1 MRNSRL
7 TPRTNTFMRK
17 AMGITS
23 KVMIFGILL
32 SLFLFACVG
41 VNTLAEVA
49 EAATLGYRTGSVI
62 EADYYSS
69 TNNLTKHGGIADG
82 VGVNFT
88 ELPSATSDQQYVLN
102 KGDTDNG
109 DGAVDDGWSS
119 TSSGTDYTIGWYVSL
134 TDAAYYKMLAGK
146 VSSTSTVVS
155 AQEWNHNVI
164 KVSFHHNNDNGVA
177 SDTRADSDS
186 KTYSS
191 SRGMWGTFVNTGDV
205 SITGWRR
212 QEGIYSFYTQLYV
225 DVASGAA
232 LKVELMDDYGIS
244 VKFKSESSDGD
255 APELDNA
262 LGPYIN
268 VRDSGDGLSSVK
280 VTDPS
285 GKVCTFMPA
294 SRNADGH
301 YKVENQTEFDNIA
314 ISKSTGLAP
323 EFYAQTSSTA
333 GDYIGGVPNHSKNF
347 RFYAT
352 QTGTYTLVLT
362 DLCGEQTT
370 VTHTVSAGDLNL
382 VSTETGETHTI
393 AGAINVAG
401 QNLIVPSSVADEFN
415 NEGFEIGGWTATNN
429 ATIVANGLAAIY
441 QANVIGDVTLTANWQ
456 KILFK
461 LRYHNNLASD
471 STVIRYADRDNVSE
485 AAIIDSADY
494 LLFAQG
500 SVPMAPWSGFVK
512 PGYYLAGWSTSS
524 GENNVKEY
532 GVQDVLDISSY
543 ENTSAPI
550 DLYAVWKP
558 LSFTVTYN
566 GNGSTVGTME
576 TATVEYGDTI
586 NIPAQNRV
594 YKQDSAFSNW
604 TFSVTGSTYSA
615 ATNLA
620 LSSADKTAIFN
631 ALTSA
636 QNNVVEPVAPNF
648 TLTAN
653 WSALSL
659 EFGINWDA
667 NGSQWGSE
675 ANPYVIR
682 NQTQFDTFKGIVNG
696 TTSTIKGSITGST
709 YASITNPVATE
720 KTYAGAY
727 FLLDANVS
735 SSTMIGSDSLLF
747 AGNFNGNGKT
757 ITFTYSNSSKNYVG
771 IFAHTAQTATIRNLN
786 VSATVVG
793 AYQVGAIVGR
803 NEGAVS
809 NCTVTGTVKGS
820 QNTGGIVGYNTT
832 GIIDNCVNRATLSVN
847 STSTNGYNVG
857 GIAGINTKGTITNS
871 TNYGSISGNHE
882 IGGIVGK
889 NESAISSN
897 TNQGNVTGNTVNVG
911 GIAGYN
917 IAAIS
922 DCIVTGVTVKA
933 TTDYAGGIAGFSN
946 AAITNCTVSSTTV
959 TGNYR
964 IGGIAG
970 QADGAVAN
978 CHVQGG
984 SVTGNNEYIGG
995 VVGYS
1000 RNIISG
1006 SSNTAPVKG
1015 TNYVGGITG
1024 YNNEDTGIA
1033 GTATVVNCY
1042 NGGSVTGSGTV
1053 GGVVGWNKGIIQYA
1067 ANKGAVSGSSST
1079 GGIVGNYESG
1089 TIEYVFDF
1097 TARSIVGANHASVV
1111 IKGWTFVTSAKTS
1124 NTNDKDGHYVV
1135 LLNNIAGTNFANVKP
1150 MIGEDKGLDWM
1161 DITTV
1166 NFNGFYVDNI
1176 DTRDNYLTILAEGS
1190 AVTPSRRVDEIDAE
1204 SGLYETTLE
1213 FHNLPNVANALV
1225 KDLTIS
1231 FVALEFG
1238 IDWDKSVNGTVQWG
1252 TESNPYIIRSQTHL
1266 DNLAKIVG
1274 GTLTASSS
1282 MVDSTYASITN
1293 PVATTI
1299 TYAGAYFLLE
1309 ANISFASI
1317 IGSEAT
1323 PFAGNFNGNNK
1334 TITFSYNA
1342 STTSY
1347 IGVFGFVTVGGVVR
1361 NLNVSANI
1369 VGYHRVGGIVAHNDG
1384 TITNCTVSGN
1394 ITAKDRTGGIAGYNR
1409 GTIQGCSSS
1418 ATVSGNDYTGGI
1430 VGMNT
1435 NDATVEVGIV
1445 ENCYNTGSVNGAGT
1459 IGGIVGDNMA
1469 VVRYCVNNGS
1479 VSGSSYTGGVVGRNK
1494 TNKNDGTVN
1503 YVFDIKS
1510 GHQGVGGNSVGN
1522 VAKAW
1527 TIVTSDKT
1535 GKADTGYF
1543 IVNKL
1548 GVTIKP
1554 MSADG
1559 RGDDW
1564 SAITTNDF
1572 TGFYFDGLSSQ
1583 QDKYLSLVTN
1593 GGAYVAPSNTIS
1605 NNGQLEIEYQNLS
1618 EIAGDIVMSWVV
1630 LEFGIDLTSNAQW
1643 GSVDNPYLISST
1655 THLDNLSK
1663 IIAGTMNAIGS
1674 VNNVGVYNQTNPA
1687 AQDTTYV
1694 GSYFRLDINLSY
1706 STIIGSQSKVFAG
1719 NFDGNGKT
1727 ITFTYSNS
1735 SANYIGLF
1743 ANIGAGGN
1751 IHHLNVSANIVGS
1764 YRVGG
1769 IAGENAGTISYC
1781 TVSGTVTGSQNA
1793 GGIVGYNTT
1802 GVIDNCTNN
1811 AQVTVVSNSN
1821 YKNNIGGI
1829 AGLNQNGT
1837 IQNCTNNATVNGSTQ
1852 IGGIVG
1858 KNESII
1864 KSSTNT
1870 AAVSGS
1876 EYIGGIAGEN
1886 KVTIQDCHVSIGSAT
1901 ISGTGNYVGGITSK
1915 NDGIVS
1921 DCTFSG
1927 KVSGTYRVSGI
1938 VAENTGT
1945 ITGCDV
1951 ISGTISGLQFTA
1963 GIAGY
1968 NDEGTIVD
1976 CTNAATI
1983 SGTYYVGGIAGNN
1996 TILENST
2003 TGVVER
2009 FGTILRCS
2017 NTGSVTGSNN
2027 YVGGIVGVSEG
2038 TISGCSNT
2046 GTVKGVDYIGGITG
2060 KNDGKNKDDSNVG
2073 YLTNCYN
2080 SGAISGSGAV
2090 AGIAGENVTKGLV
2103 QYCYNSG
2110 AVTVSSGGANSN
2122 IGSIVGNNNY
2132 GENRYVFNAYDGRAI
2147 IGGNHSSTA
2156 IIGWTFTTNETK
2168 AGKGTANDGYYVINK
2183 LGVEILP
2190 TSEDGRATDWSA
2202 ITTTDFTG
2210 FYIGGLTLT
2219 NGQYLSL
2226 LAGDTFATPS
2236 DALTTPNVS
2245 TGDLEID
2252 YVEYSNVGFFSKDI
2266 IMTIDELRSENYGTD
2281 EIVKTFDGR
2290 ELADFGMVGLANGY
2304 SVGDPVIVSSHSDT
2318 INATAENDP
2327 VRVLAQAKA
2336 SGCEAVLGVKLYSV
2350 TINQLSLN
2358 SENAVILYQGKTS
2371 GANKV
2376 SVDINGTSTSVYDVT
2391 KGGIIDY
2398 NQASVDGGIFYL
2410 AVKIGEEY
2418 NLLYS
2423 FTYNPDSLTTM
2434 TITKLV
2440 ALDNGAV
2447 TAEGSSDYD
2456 TTDKMGEGTIKFS
2469 GIGSGNYT
2477 GEHITN
2483 YILIGT
2489 DFGRLSTADPT
2500 DPWGSE
2506 ANPYVIS
2513 DWTHLIRLSD
2523 IVNGVSEPI
2532 DSVLGYGIANNVMA
2546 EDIFFT
2552 SFEDSGDIIS
2562 CYFLIQGNIEKPTG
2576 IDGIVFR
2583 PIGGEY
2589 LTNAKLDV
2597 NNNPVYISYFGGIVD
2612 GKYQSQSSVIDLGNL
2627 LENYTGDYSGLFGL
2641 VKGTEKAS
2649 AIIKNIKVNATTIN
2663 GNNFVGSLVGKA
2675 EEYVLID
2682 YSDAGTEYVNTANVN
2697 GNNYVGGFVG
2707 YVGLSVRMLG
2717 AFDNSGQVTAEGNY
2731 IGGIIGQLVA
2741 GAGTKATG
2749 SNTYNFGAELSL
2761 VNSGKVMALVNE
2773 ANKGNYVGG
2782 IIGGTIE
2789 NTGDYSALETIIN
2802 IDIMQNF
2809 ASVAGT
2815 NYVGGLI
2822 GEVSPSVALH
2832 IRNALNNNGL
2842 SAGGDDWTH
2851 NGSLTSNGDSTISAT
2866 ADAVGG
2872 LVGKLSLMGHQL
2884 VGVFNTMPVIGGG
2897 QNVGG
2902 LVGVMDGGTITNSF
2916 VSIPGTDVVTSS
2928 TNLVSGGSNVGG
2940 LVGMINTGTLTDNFV
2955 QGFNYGTVSA
2965 TRGGVVGV
2973 AQAVANINNSWALYI
2988 TGTKDSVTYRTAS
3001 SNSYGKY
3008 VLTYSASTATIGEM
3022 LVYAGLID
3030 NSTIAGNSD
3039 YIEASSNTVIMEKGK
3054 VSFGLALPA
3063 VGDQGDADS
3072 KDQLTFYDGS
3082 GYETPF
3088 PNAFDGAANDST
3100 DDAKMLYVRL
3110 SKDSTSSLIIAAT
3123 RVNFGTVAN
3132 YESTT
3137 AWENAYFNI
3146 GEVGLY
3152 VADVTSATV
3161 VNSNYQPIYKIQYKY
3176 DLVSEYVYVSVEI
3189 TKSYGKESSVAP
3201 LVIASE
3207 DDWIKFANRVKG
3219 ADGETRTDFD
3229 GKTVKLA
3236 ADITV
3241 STMAGTTNGNDYFAG
3256 TFDGDGYTIKF
3267 DINAGYSA
3275 GYSLFPSARNAT
3287 FKNLTVTGEVQ
3298 NPGGNSAGFVGR
3310 AYGSLTFENCTNKVV
3325 FLKTVDGTFR
3335 ALTQAEKDGSYT
3347 GKRYRIDSGRNTKWS
3362 DDKYVRDDGGD
3373 YGFFSNGSG
3382 YSIAGF
3388 IGTTAVGS
3396 DTASGRV
3403 YTFIGCVNQ
3412 GHISVYDRVGD
3423 LSNSDVLNGTA
3434 SSSSYARNPETHGV
3448 GGFIGTVWNG
3458 NQKITYSDQDDGG
3471 DGEPYYEFTDVCS
3484 TTPVVK
3490 MESCRNAGNICGSY
3504 NVGGLIGYNGGSTEI
3519 MNCGNTGIVEAICEG
3534 KNVSEEQK
3542 VSLNSRSYMLTEK
3555 GYKHFRKGYIRRYA
3569 NAGGLVGLSTS
3580 RGHVDMYTS
3589 YNSGIIHGWGNNAG
3603 GLIGSDIEYTKK
3615 DRIKKDG
3622 SVISSSSI
3630 AQTKIYY
3637 CYNVGDVYS
3646 GADRYVILKGEGDDD
3661 GDSTKAYAYTRSASA
3676 DEYAQNANH
3685 WYMSIRYEK
3694 DVDKNAQREGGSF
3707 GAQVGGIIGATT
3719 NTSIGYCYNIGTI
3732 TCRGLA
3738 LYSHGTGLSL
3748 GYAYAENHA
3757 RAGGLVGFVDN
3768 GTFNVKYSYNVGD
3781 IRIEA
3786 RHYETGL
3793 FGLENIFTQLK
3804 NLQSIRPMYVAGIVG
3819 HDNAH
3824 STPSVT
3830 DCYSLMWQCHY
3841 LNHKNKWERYH
3852 IEGYN
3857 PVGQLIEDWKT
3868 DHLKFKM
3875 GNPLPVKDEYSSSG
3889 HIMPNVSYF
3898 TGITNSNGI
3907 VTMPDGTTYDAA
3919 DPAQLNLKDGNGNY
3933 YTKSYTVPAVHI
3945 LNHANAGG
3953 QSDIRTLTKSYSD
3966 IKAGGTSGWIYM
3978 PGCLPQLAVFAL
3990 DTQDGLAMTSVGYGR
4005 NSQGEFVQQPAGSEL
4020 NPYVIKDGI
4029 DLLGLSS
4036 LVSAGAYGAY
4046 YDTSNKYIEFANGTN
4061 NLSGAITESIQ
4072 MPQNAANYSPEH
4084 DDHGRISDYVYNGGS
4099 RGKSYHLYDR
4109 AANGLHNGQKTNANS
4124 NASQDSTVHATSFNG
4139 TSQNTESTISK
4150 GTNTYDLWAAQ
4161 HHGYNGSS
4169 YTAGVMF
4176 NNHNFNPIGYRGTIG
4191 SNDNATMAFKGNI
4204 SGLLPNGKQVQIYD
4218 LESRGGYITVSDGS
4232 KETYAG
4238 LFGLVQN
4245 ATISNIT
4252 VTGNITAYGSESGVT
4267 SQAGIVAKAY
4277 GNTTITGL
4285 QAGVE
4290 SDPDSPP
4297 IDDTLD
4303 VESVSG
4309 DNGYVGGIVGMADS
4323 GATGNRLIIT
4333 GCETVNAN
4341 ISSHVSSVGGIIGYT
4356 QGDDV
4361 SSFTDVVGCKVTKAT
4376 ISADGGKFVG
4386 GIVGNQGA
4394 NGALSVNNSQVGTYG
4409 KTGSNVVIQGVLG
4422 IGGIIAYADASATC
4436 TNSFTNCYVHSDVLI
4451 QRTAYDADD
4460 DGKDDKYDNDT
4471 RYGYGTA
4478 IGGIVGVITNN
4489 NNGYVTFSGI
4499 VSFQGTIDLDES
4511 NGEINISAE
4520 DAARNVGGVVGY
4532 MGTTARMEQCLVN
4545 IGGKIIDCGDNASN
4559 IGGFAGISKGV
4570 CLDGMFLVYPTL
4582 DTAGADNVGGFIG
4595 YNDGNTY
4602 ITRTAIVYTT
4612 YIDEGSWDA
4621 DGDGVIEREEIVP
4634 GSIGGQIVAN
4644 ENVGGFIGAN
4654 AEGMEL
4660 HLGTDEYAGTIY
4672 GTDED
4677 KANIVLGSTV
4687 DGKVNVGGML
4697 GYNGGKIF
4705 GEYCTVTNRGAV
4717 GGASGGTIE
4726 APVQYVGGVV
4736 GFIDNSGSMEIGSA
4750 TTIENNGQ
4758 VGNSEYKTSYQQYV
4772 GGIIG
4777 ASYGSINVNSTSLA
4791 NMGSV
4796 YGYQYVGGAIGMIG
4810 AGTITGTLNNGQPC
4824 TEHEFADIDSDSL
4837 CDTCRKIED
4846 DCTEHEF
4853 VDGDSD
4859 SDCDICGN
4867 PRGFTENESSVAI
4880 SSAYAEDSEALV
4892 AGDIIYLAELGGAS
4906 VIAVQSVGGVIGVVM
4921 QGATIDGTVMNNYGT
4936 VTADSDNSGASVD
4949 SINYVSNL
4957 GGVIGLHYGVIKSS
4971 SFSNFGNITAENF
4984 AGGAIGV
4991 SDGLIDGSEF
5001 INYAP
5006 ITFKGDTALGGSV
5019 GYITKGYKDYYPDVA
5034 SEYVDNKNKS
5044 AISGTYFSYEPQ
5056 SRQGYAEEKVVVQ
5069 ATGERPYG
5077 GGAVEGGL
5085 GGVFGI
5091 IDSTDITSSNWA
5103 GNTFFIN
5110 GDVYGGT
5117 FANGTDFT
5125 QENFTGTV
5133 SNVGGVVG
5141 VIDGAYVTIDNM
5153 LVYHSNVGGATN
5165 VGGIIGSNGS
5175 TNTTSGA
5182 TASIYNCYNVYGEVI
5197 AKSTSGIGYAGGI
5210 VGAYE
5215 GGAKTYA
5222 SYWIKEYANEHLQ
5235 NSNPD
5240 DIANTLD
5247 SASEWNLFLTY
5258 KDYVSNNDNATDG
5271 NVDPDIDTITDE
5283 MLAEAEVTS
5292 IEEYLALTGHLG
5304 NEYPTWND
5312 FFNANAQYVQNAN
5325 GDWGTYDEVTVRYNT
5340 GTEATGYY
5348 YIFAN
5353 DGEDFS
5359 NGSIEV
5365 DHTDSDNQLTSP
5377 YSDETLNFWLIIANS
5392 PKQIV
5397 KEHASD
5403 NVSTYAHSGKVI
5415 PGVIYST
5422 AYTANVNGFYL
5433 YVKSTEQIATQMY
5446 AEGEKMYISSNAE
5459 TAGNV
5464 MIFYKEYTSAED
5476 LEYNGFYR
5484 YATANR
5490 DLTFVE
5496 ESDKSSITSDNHV
5509 GGTNYLTLT
5518 GTDRAKYVNEGKV
5531 VGSYHTKAD
5540 IWTLD
5545 SNGNQVT
5552 LGTVDSTLD
5561 GAKDQ
5566 YKWKIKEKQVTV
5578 EFIGG
5583 QYDVNDEKYDG
5594 TYSHYATLEA
5604 SGIALDE
5611 ADAWKGWV
5619 AEVQT
5624 KVMNMIKIQV
5634 NYKDSI
5640 ITPDGNK
5647 MTVAY
5652 DTSIIGADGT
5662 SNPNH
5667 IAEDPG
5673 ADILIVA
5680 YSVGQLDG
5688 AVTGINTI
5696 DSGKLSESHFFKMVY
5711 RIYAKKAGTYEVSAV
5726 ASDPNHTTQT
5736 QGKTK
5741 IQIGRRDLDL
5751 DFTVSDGGSLK
5762 ESYVF
5767 DGGAEWRGVQMVT
5780 IENISPSD
5788 LANISAITEMFTVAF
5803 NLDSDNVKNTQQE
5816 PEFTYNSSTGTATL
5830 KFFASDVGAYNPVL
5844 NLTEGGVNDFAGSY
5858 RFTSNDGCGTISPS
5872 GDDGQTMWEASWT
5885 ITPYTITVGSVKV
5898 ESKTVVYNGQT
5909 HSVAYSAAD
5918 GGSVNDRETV
5928 GNETINIM
5936 VNITVGEGLAEAVNV
5951 GTYPVEVVQID
5962 GKKFTG
5968 RVDRNG
5974 SKATAENPIDNY
5986 TLEGSV
5992 QSDGN
5997 ISLTITPR
6005 EVKLLWN
6012 GTPQSSFVYTGD
6024 EQGLSASDVI
6034 LQMKNDDGQWVTVGS
6049 TSINGSTLSVAGL
6062 LEHKKPLGGT
6072 VSETLAFSI
6081 SDFTAINAGNYTA
6094 TITNRIASATGE
6106 NDAGQTLTSNYELD
6120 SVPAGHKYTISPSRI
6135 MVTYDSVTQSDKN
6148 NKVFDNTTTVLANLP
6163 GYTIT
6168 STNGGAVPGANAIKE
6183 VSKDYS
6189 RNGSL
6194 QRNVGTGYD
6203 FTVKYEL
6210 ASGFTSNYVL
6220 VDSNDNEISVG
6231 TTILSANAKITP
6243 KGITIILYTTNGTNT
6258 IFKVFD
6264 NDNIYATV
6272 DSSGNNT
6279 VSSTGNQFRPGRG
6292 ITVEGFLTS
6301 GVTVTAKFQ
6310 EMEDD
6315 RSDFG
6320 KYVNN
6325 VAIDNSGNYYMSSG
6339 HYKQI
6344 YIVLDNNGGG
6354 SQMNNYYI
6362 AEVTNRGGDVLV
6374 TGATDTTRAIRVP
6387 DSRAQDSVTE
6397 GKNVHIAIT
6406 PMAIKVNYANTVQS
6420 YANPDNTYNTDWE
6433 EVYCSNTKIP
6443 SSWGWD
6449 SDDLSV
6455 TIKNGWMYANGVSG
6469 AMKRYNQYTRI
6480 AGKSNSS
6487 NLGATL
6493 TSDKGYNFC
6502 LTLRNQP
6509 TLIIGYFVEKPDG
6522 YEIGTMAGLLIA
6534 TEYYKGNFNPDGSQ
6548 GYDYVQTTINVK
6560 DIDSSYD
6567 SWEELLADNPDFDIT
6582 TTDFYRDLQSQLT
6595 TATDPAWKEAVQSM
6609 IDSIELVYEAVGDQQ
6624 SPELQYVYWKAEEIV
6639 ETQEFK
6645 SFYLINNLDGILTAS
6660 DMEMINGAFGTNW
6673 GAGKSFLKNVIFA
6686 EEGSMVIFNG
6696 SVFDYIIDE
6705 NGAKQG
6711 FDGQFNGMGYI
6722 IDHLTIS
6729 HNVTGAG
6736 EHNIGMFAEVIG
6748 LESKV
6753 TALGFR
6759 NLSINVIDNTG
6770 ANTTINV
6777 GAVAGKYAASGAENI
6792 LKDITVHGTISVKSK
6807 AGTVYVGGVIGSD
6820 NTGYVEGG
6828 VSSVLEGAIVVAT
6841 IRAEGSTAVA
6851 GGIVGV
6857 MNQYKTSLTDLVS
6870 LSEVYAKGATAYA
6883 NGFVGKYFGLVG
6895 SNLEMVDG
6903 ITYTPIST
6911 KTVDDNNVSS
6921 AFMDAIFTINEE
6933 GVYTKVDG
6941 YQTAYRNK
6949 YVKSYTA
6956 LYDGSVSA
6964 FDNSGKYTTPVTT
6977 NNYGL
6982 YDVVSEKDVF
6992 AGTNTTGTR
7001 RLKDIVDIYVLGYG
7015 LTKTSAT
7022 VNGASIDTFAKS
7034 NTSKYFHATGAP
7046 SESPTYKPDGT
7057 ADNPIKIAY
7066 QQHLSLIRMFNYMN
7080 FELKDD
7086 ITMYTGYE
7094 LAQVDEAFT
7103 GTITANGKKI
7113 NVRSAE
7119 VTSGGNAVM
7128 FAYQPQTFTWLI
7140 VDEEA

>member
-41 VNTLAEVA
+41 TDTLAEVA
-49 EAATLGYRTGSVI
+49 EAARLDGY
-62 EADYYSS
+62 ADYNSGIVTKGTIS
-69 TNNLTKHGGIADG
+69 TDG
-82 VGVNFT
+82 VGVNISNSYN
-88 ELPSATSDQQYVLN
+88 SAGTKIWTLVS
-102 KGDTDNG
+102 GDTDPGGNSDVTNG
-109 DGAVDDGWSS
+109 WGEHDSK
-119 TSSGTDYTIGWYVSL
+119 GTDHRVGWYVTF
-134 TDAAYYKMLAGK
+134 TDNLYFRLISGFDSITTSVNLEEHANENELAVTFCHSFDGTVIAGPYYSDTTNKYRYPDYVRTGDISIP
-146 VSSTSTVVS
+146 VSSMR
-155 AQEWNHNVI
+155 NV
-164 KVSFHHNNDNGVA
+164 NGVL
-177 SDTRADSDS
+177 
-186 KTYSS
+186 
-191 SRGMWGTFVNTGDV
+191 
-205 SITGWRR
+205 
-212 QEGIYSFYTQLYV
+212 SFYTNVYDTV
-225 DVASGAA
+225 DGGKKGKIEVVDSAGINVKVTKTNEPNGDSRYYPTNNGSKGAW
-232 LKVELMDDYGIS
+232 
-244 VKFKSESSDGD
+244 
-255 APELDNA
+255 
-262 LGPYIN
+262 IN
-268 VRDSGDGLSSVK
+268 VRDSGIGLQK
-280 VTDPS
+280 VTIKQLSTGKTSEYTPS
-285 GKVCTFMPA
+285 STT
-294 SRNADGH
+294 SNH
-301 YKVENQTEFDNIA
+301 ILSQTDNI
-314 ISKSTGLAP
+314 GML
-323 EFYAQTSSTA
+323 EEQFYAENTA
-333 GDYIGGVPNHSKNF
+333 SDKYGLHYAHNFQCYAPAEGDYQI
-347 RFYAT
+347 
-352 QTGTYTLVLT
+352 TLV
-362 DLCGEQTT
+362 DFSDNSY
-370 VTHTVSAGDLNL
+370 VFTHTVTMPD
-382 VSTETGETHTI
+382 
-393 AGAINVAG
+393 
-401 QNLIVPSSVADEFN
+401 LIVE
-415 NEGFEIGGWTATNN
+415 ATNPSN
-429 ATIVANGLAAIY
+429 SQVVRT
-441 QANVIGDVTLTANWQ
+441 VTLTNFINKKPTAQYPVLTSIESAVDTELTNVAKFNKANSSEIDQIFVAPGYGIQGWNMVSGCGVLSAEGTDRNATLTTTGTLTATI
-456 KILFK
+456 KITVSWKEL
-461 LRYHNNLASD
+461 LTLIYHNNTGGTDKTIYNYIEQGNGTTATITAPGTYNSSGVHSAASGWTSDFYLRGNYLDGWATSD
-471 STVIRYADRDNVSE
+471 SATSPA
-485 AAIIDSADY
+485 
-494 LLFAQG
+494 
-500 SVPMAPWSGFVK
+500 SGFDY
-512 PGYYLAGWSTSS
+512 P
-524 GENNVKEY
+524 NN
-532 GVQDVLDISSY
+532 GGSISHIVTNGTAI
-543 ENTSAPI
+543 E
-550 DLYAVWKP
+550 LYAVWKP
-558 LSFTVTYN
+558 IDFVVSYD
-566 GNGSTVGTME
+566 GNGAYNPNAMSNLNLTFSDSV
-576 TATVEYGDTI
+576 D
-586 NIPAQNRV
+586 IPAVNAFI
-594 YKQDSAFSNW
+594 KDDNIFSAWKVDGTNYNEGSSILPKDDNNQKLL
-604 TFSVTGSTYSA
+604 TALNKGRSVTE
-615 ATNLA
+615 
-620 LSSADKTAIFN
+620 
-631 ALTSA
+631 
-636 QNNVVEPVAPNF
+636 NNM
-648 TLTAN
+648 TLTVVAQ
-653 WSALSL
+653 WIEL
-659 EFGINWDA
+659 EFGKDA
-667 NGSQWGSE
+667 
-675 ANPYVIR
+675 
-682 NQTQFDTFKGIVNG
+682 
-696 TTSTIKGSITGST
+696 
-709 YASITNPVATE
+709 
-720 KTYAGAY
+720 
-727 FLLDANVS
+727 
-735 SSTMIGSDSLLF
+735 
-747 AGNFNGNGKT
+747 GKT
-757 ITFTYSNSSKNYVG
+757 
-771 IFAHTAQTATIRNLN
+771 
-786 VSATVVG
+786 G
-793 AYQVGAIVGR
+793 A
-803 NEGAVS
+803 
-809 NCTVTGTVKGS
+809 
-820 QNTGGIVGYNTT
+820 
-832 GIIDNCVNRATLSVN
+832 
-847 STSTNGYNVG
+847 
-857 GIAGINTKGTITNS
+857 
-871 TNYGSISGNHE
+871 
-882 IGGIVGK
+882 
-889 NESAISSN
+889 
-897 TNQGNVTGNTVNVG
+897 
-911 GIAGYN
+911 
-917 IAAIS
+917 
-922 DCIVTGVTVKA
+922 
-933 TTDYAGGIAGFSN
+933 
-946 AAITNCTVSSTTV
+946 
-959 TGNYR
+959 
-964 IGGIAG
+964 
-970 QADGAVAN
+970 
-978 CHVQGG
+978 
-984 SVTGNNEYIGG
+984 
-995 VVGYS
+995 
-1000 RNIISG
+1000 
-1006 SSNTAPVKG
+1006 
-1015 TNYVGGITG
+1015 
-1024 YNNEDTGIA
+1024 
-1033 GTATVVNCY
+1033 
-1042 NGGSVTGSGTV
+1042 
-1053 GGVVGWNKGIIQYA
+1053 
-1067 ANKGAVSGSSST
+1067 
-1079 GGIVGNYESG
+1079 
-1089 TIEYVFDF
+1089 
-1097 TARSIVGANHASVV
+1097 
-1111 IKGWTFVTSAKTS
+1111 
-1124 NTNDKDGHYVV
+1124 
-1135 LLNNIAGTNFANVKP
+1135 
-1150 MIGEDKGLDWM
+1150 
-1161 DITTV
+1161 
-1166 NFNGFYVDNI
+1166 
-1176 DTRDNYLTILAEGS
+1176 
-1190 AVTPSRRVDEIDAE
+1190 
-1204 SGLYETTLE
+1204 
-1213 FHNLPNVANALV
+1213 
-1225 KDLTIS
+1225 
-1231 FVALEFG
+1231 
-1238 IDWDKSVNGTVQWG
+1238 
-1252 TESNPYIIRSQTHL
+1252 
-1266 DNLAKIVG
+1266 
-1274 GTLTASSS
+1274 
-1282 MVDSTYASITN
+1282 
-1293 PVATTI
+1293 
-1299 TYAGAYFLLE
+1299 
-1309 ANISFASI
+1309 
-1317 IGSEAT
+1317 
-1323 PFAGNFNGNNK
+1323 
-1334 TITFSYNA
+1334 
-1342 STTSY
+1342 
-1347 IGVFGFVTVGGVVR
+1347 
-1361 NLNVSANI
+1361 
-1369 VGYHRVGGIVAHNDG
+1369 
-1384 TITNCTVSGN
+1384 
-1394 ITAKDRTGGIAGYNR
+1394 
-1409 GTIQGCSSS
+1409 
-1418 ATVSGNDYTGGI
+1418 
-1430 VGMNT
+1430 
-1435 NDATVEVGIV
+1435 
-1445 ENCYNTGSVNGAGT
+1445 
-1459 IGGIVGDNMA
+1459 
-1469 VVRYCVNNGS
+1469 
-1479 VSGSSYTGGVVGRNK
+1479 
-1494 TNKNDGTVN
+1494 
-1503 YVFDIKS
+1503 
-1510 GHQGVGGNSVGN
+1510 
-1522 VAKAW
+1522 
-1527 TIVTSDKT
+1527 
-1535 GKADTGYF
+1535 
-1543 IVNKL
+1543 
-1548 GVTIKP
+1548 
-1554 MSADG
+1554 
-1559 RGDDW
+1559 
-1564 SAITTNDF
+1564 
-1572 TGFYFDGLSSQ
+1572 
-1583 QDKYLSLVTN
+1583 
-1593 GGAYVAPSNTIS
+1593 
-1605 NNGQLEIEYQNLS
+1605 
-1618 EIAGDIVMSWVV
+1618 
-1630 LEFGIDLTSNAQW
+1630 W
-1643 GSVDNPYLISST
+1643 GSVDNPYIIRNS
-1655 THLDNLSK
+1655 THLTNLAS
-1663 IIAGTMNAIGS
+1663 IVNGS
-1674 VNNVGVYNQTNPA
+1674 SALGSIPGSTYANITNPVET
-1687 AQDTTYV
+1687 DSTYA
-1694 GSYFRLDINLSY
+1694 GAYFVLDADVS
-1706 STIIGSQSKVFAG
+1706 SSAIIGGQSKVFAG
-1719 NFDGNGKT
+1719 NFDGNSKT
-1727 ITFTYSNS
+1727 ITFSYSNNT
-1735 SANYIGLF
+1735 ANYIGLF
-1743 ANIGAGGN
+1743 ANIGADGN

-1802 GVIDNCTNN
+1802 GVVDNCTNN
-1811 AQVTVVSNSN
+1811 ATVAVVSSST

-1829 AGLNQNGT
+1829 AGINQNGT
-1837 IQNCTNNATVNGSTQ
+1837 IQNCTNNATVNGATI

-1858 KNESII
+1858 KNESEIL
-1864 KSSTNT
+1864 SCTNT
-1870 AAVSGS
+1870 GAITGTGNCIGGITGRNDDIISRCKNTGDITGVDFVGGITGNNNQEGSGDGMLKNCINSGAIIGAGAV
-1876 EYIGGIAGEN
+1876 GGIAGEN
-1886 KVTIQDCHVSIGSAT
+1886 VSGATIQYCV
-1901 ISGTGNYVGGITSK
+1901 NMP
-1915 NDGIVS
+1915 
-1921 DCTFSG
+1921 
-1927 KVSGTYRVSGI
+1927 
-1938 VAENTGT
+1938 
-1945 ITGCDV
+1945 
-1951 ISGTISGLQFTA
+1951 
-1963 GIAGY
+1963 
-1968 NDEGTIVD
+1968 
-1976 CTNAATI
+1976 
-1983 SGTYYVGGIAGNN
+1983 
-1996 TILENST
+1996 
-2003 TGVVER
+2003 
-2009 FGTILRCS
+2009 
-2017 NTGSVTGSNN
+2017 
-2027 YVGGIVGVSEG
+2027 
-2038 TISGCSNT
+2038 T
-2046 GTVKGVDYIGGITG
+2046 GTVSG
-2060 KNDGKNKDDSNVG
+2060 NSNV
-2073 YLTNCYN
+2073 
-2080 SGAISGSGAV
+2080 
-2090 AGIAGENVTKGLV
+2090 
-2103 QYCYNSG
+2103 
-2110 AVTVSSGGANSN
+2110 
-2122 IGSIVGNNNY
+2122 GSIVGNNNGGINEY
-2132 GENRYVFNAYDGRAI
+2132 IFSFISNRELM
-2147 IGGNHSSTA
+2147 GGNYSSA
-2156 IIGWTFTTNETK
+2156 EDIKGWTFTIDTSKVGVGVLDKGFYVVDNCNFTGTNFENVK
-2168 AGKGTANDGYYVINK
+2168 
-2183 LGVEILP
+2183 P
-2190 TSEDGRATDWSA
+2190 M
-2202 ITTTDFTG
+2202 TTTQKGNSWDDITSMDVTG
-2210 FYIGGLTLT
+2210 FYIVGDGMTTANGEYFSIAKADGTFVPNAVIDVQEYVGATTDGTLT
-2219 NGQYLSL
+2219 FNSIEVNSI
-2226 LAGDTFATPS
+2226 DDCFA
-2236 DALTTPNVS
+2236 
-2245 TGDLEID
+2245 
-2252 YVEYSNVGFFSKDI
+2252 DI
-2266 IMTIDELRSENYGTD
+2266 ILEKLTIQEDVAVDYNP
-2281 EIVKTFDGR
+2281 TFDGTDK
-2290 ELADFGMVGLANGY
+2290 ADFNIINLPTNYTYDKNVVAGGT
-2304 SVGDPVIVSSHSDT
+2304 DT
-2318 INATAENDP
+2318 INASATAEGTKVLVEIKANGMTFGLKTYLIHINPINLDN
-2327 VRVLAQAKA
+2327 VR
-2336 SGCEAVLGVKLYSV
+2336 
-2350 TINQLSLN
+2350 
-2358 SENAVILYQGKTS
+2358 ILYKGKVS
-2371 GANKV
+2371 GAEKV

-2391 KGGIIDY
+2391 NPSIFDY
-2398 NQASVDGGIFYL
+2398 NQASTIGGTFYI
-2410 AVKIGEEY
+2410 ASKKGEEY
-2418 NLLYS
+2418 VVLYS
-2423 FTYNPDSLTTM
+2423 FTYNAADPNSVTIESL
-2434 TITKLV
+2434 IPV
-2440 ALDNGAV
+2440 DNGAI
-2447 TAEGSSDYD
+2447 TASHESEYSITDKRGEGS
-2456 TTDKMGEGTIKFS
+2456 TTFN
-2469 GIGSGNYT
+2469 GSGNYSGT
-2477 GEHITN
+2477 CIAE

-2500 DPWGSE
+2500 DPWGTES
-2506 ANPYVIS
+2506 NPYVIS

-2523 IVNGVSEPI
+2523 IVNGISDPI
-2532 DSVLGYGIANNVMA
+2532 DSVLGYGNASNVMA
-2546 EDIFFT
+2546 EDVFFT
-2552 SFEDSGDIIS
+2552 PYRDSDGIQR
-2562 CYFLIQGNIEKPTG
+2562 CYFLVQGNIDMP
-2576 IDGIVFR
+2576 DGVAFR
-2583 PIGGEY
+2583 PVGGYY

-2597 NNNPVYISYFGGIVD
+2597 NGKPINLSYFGGIVD
-2612 GKYQSQSSVIDLGNL
+2612 GKYNSQSSVIDLGNT
-2627 LENYTGDYSGLFGL
+2627 LENYTGDYSGLFGR
-2641 VKGTEKAS
+2641 VKGIDGAYAT
-2649 AIIKNIKVNATTIN
+2649 IKNIKVNATTIS
-2663 GNNFVGSLVGKA
+2663 GNNYVGSLVGKA

-2697 GNNYVGGFVG
+2697 GNNCVGGFVG

-2741 GAGTKATG
+2741 GAGTKSTG
-2749 SNTYNFGAELSL
+2749 SNTYNFGAGLSL
-2761 VNSGKVMALVNE
+2761 VNTGKVMALVNE
-2773 ANKGNYVGG
+2773 ADKGNYVGG
-2782 IIGGTIE
+2782 IIGGTIA

-2851 NGSLTSNGDSTISAT
+2851 NGSLTSNGDSTISGT

-2897 QNVGG
+2897 QYVGG

-2940 LVGMINTGTLTDNFV
+2940 LVGMINAGTLTDNFV
-2955 QGFNYGTVSA
+2955 QGFNFDIVSA
-2965 TRGGVVGV
+2965 NRGGVVGV
-2973 AQAVANINNSWALYI
+2973 AQVVANINNSWALYI
-2988 TGTKDSVTYRTAS
+2988 TGTKDSVTHKTAS
-3001 SNSYGKY
+3001 ANSYGKY
-3008 VLTYSASTATIGEM
+3008 VLTYNASTATIGEM
-3022 LVYAGLID
+3022 LVYAGLIE
-3030 NSTIAGNSD
+3030 NSTIAGDSD
-3039 YIEASSNTVIMEKGK
+3039 YIEASSDIVTMEKGK
-3054 VSFGLALPA
+3054 VSFGLALPE
-3063 VGDQGDADS
+3063 VGDQGDSKS

-3082 GYETPF
+3082 GYENPF
-3088 PNAFDGAANDST
+3088 PDAFDGAANDST

-3110 SKDSTSSLIIAAT
+3110 SKSSSTSLIVAAT
-3123 RVNFGTVAN
+3123 PANFGTVSD
-3132 YESTT
+3132 YDSKL
-3137 AWENAYFNI
+3137 AWESAYFNI
-3146 GEVGLY
+3146 GEEGLY
-3152 VADVTSATV
+3152 VAEMYNGLNEDGTGTAITEDGVYKP
-3161 VNSNYQPIYKIQYKY
+3161 NYQIKYKY
-3176 DLVSEYVYVSVEI
+3176 DYATEYVYVSVEI
-3189 TKSYGKESSVAP
+3189 TKSYGKETDVAP
-3201 LVIASE
+3201 LIISNLT
-3207 DDWIKFANRVKG
+3207 DWQNFATRVRN
-3219 ADGETRTDFD
+3219 GESFF
-3229 GKTVKLA
+3229 GKYVKLSA
-3236 ADITV
+3236 NIETV
-3241 STMAGTTNGNDYFAG
+3241 DASNLAGRMDGSTAKNFRG
-3256 TFDGDGYTIKF
+3256 TFDGDGYYIKIGANTNG
-3267 DINAGYSA
+3267 DGI
-3275 GYSLFPSARNAT
+3275 SLFPYSADAT
-3287 FKNLTVTGEVQ
+3287 FKNLTVTGYIH
-3298 NPGGNSAGFVGR
+3298 GTGNNRAGFVGE
-3310 AYGSLTFENCTNKVV
+3310 AKGPLTFENCTNKAT
-3325 FLKTVDGTFR
+3325 LTGT
-3335 ALTQAEKDGSYT
+3335 
-3347 GKRYRIDSGRNTKWS
+3347 
-3362 DDKYVRDDGGD
+3362 
-3373 YGFFSNGSG
+3373 G
-3382 YSIAGF
+3382 YSIGGF
-3388 IGTTAVGS
+3388 IGITRLGYGAGIRTYS
-3396 DTASGRV
+3396 FTS
-3403 YTFIGCVNQ
+3403 CVNE
-3412 GHISVYDRVGD
+3412 GVITVTSPVGD
-3423 LSNSDVLNGTA
+3423 IAYNGGLKDNLYLRNS
-3434 SSSSYARNPETHGV
+3434 ETHGV
-3448 GGFIGTVWNG
+3448 GGFIGTVFNG
-3458 NQKITYSDQDDGG
+3458 TLTIGYNKPINDDSVGGGEG
-3471 DGEPYYEFTDVCS
+3471 DGEPYYYFPSSSSGTVYAPY
-3484 TTPVVK
+3484 TNAPIVI
-3490 MESCRNAGNICGSY
+3490 MESCRNAANVLGSY
-3504 NVGGLIGYNGGSTEI
+3504 NVGGLIGFNGGSTEV
-3519 MNCGNTGIVEAICEG
+3519 MNCGNTGAIDAVCEG
-3534 KNVSEEQK
+3534 SPTYRFNRR
-3542 VSLNSRSYMLTEK
+3542 SRTYILTDVEK
-3555 GYKHFRKGYIRRYA
+3555 DLVGTKYDKMRVYIRRYA

-3580 RGHVDMYTS
+3580 KGHVDLYTS
-3589 YNSGIIHGWGNNAG
+3589 YNSGTIHAWGNRAG
-3603 GLIGSDIEYTKK
+3603 GLIGADTEYKT
-3615 DRIKKDG
+3615 
-3622 SVISSSSI
+3622 VSSTP
-3630 AQTKIYY
+3630 TKIFY
-3637 CYNVGDVYS
+3637 CYNTGEVIT
-3646 GADRYVILKGEGDDD
+3646 GANKYTVFHGYNDDYTDRYD
-3661 GDSTKAYAYTRSASA
+3661 
-3676 DEYAQNANH
+3676 
-3685 WYMSIRYEK
+3685 K
-3694 DVDKNAQREGGSF
+3694 DVDTSQAYTEHHSYMVDKGNAQVNIDDTDQTKQTVDHYQMSLRHEQNVDAGKQREGGSF
-3707 GAQVGGIIGATT
+3707 GTTVGGIIGLTT
-3719 NTSIGYCYNIGTI
+3719 NTNINSCYNLGTI
-3732 TCRGLA
+3732 ICRGLA
-3738 LYSHGTGLSL
+3738 IFTFGSGVPGLS
-3748 GYAYAENHA
+3748 YTEFHA
-3757 RAGGLVGFVDN
+3757 RAGGLVGLVDSGSVTVSN
-3768 GTFNVKYSYNVGD
+3768 SYSVGD
-3781 IRIEA
+3781 IKVEA
-3786 RHYETGL
+3786 RHAITGT
-3793 FGLENIFTQLK
+3793 FSLENTYTPLK
-3804 NLQSIRPMYVAGIVG
+3804 QFRQTRPMYVAGIVG
-3819 HDNAH
+3819 HDNKNMYPDVNNCF
-3824 STPSVT
+3824 SIK
-3830 DCYSLMWQCHY
+3830 WQCHF
-3841 LNHKNKWERYH
+3841 LNEKGQWFRYH

-3857 PVGQLIEDWKT
+3857 DIVSGLSGSASTIIDNIWNGRIYSRKPTLGNNLSVT
-3868 DHLKFKM
+3868 DEH
-3875 GNPLPVKDEYSSSG
+3875 SSSG
-3889 HIMPNVSYF
+3889 YVVSNVSML
-3898 TGITNSNGI
+3898 TAITNSNGI
-3907 VTMPDGTTYDAA
+3907 VTMPAMLDSNGEIVRDSNGLPLGESYSHADSTQLNTSATKTHTTYSAS
-3919 DPAQLNLKDGNGNY
+3919 N
-3933 YTKSYTVPAVHI
+3933 
-3945 LNHANAGG
+3945 LNHKNAGE
-3953 QSDIRTLTKSYSD
+3953 QSDVRTVSKPYSD
-3966 IKAGGTSGWIYM
+3966 LKRGDVGAWIYM

-4005 NSQGEFVQQPAGSEL
+4005 NTQGEFVQQPAGGEF

-4036 LVSAGAYGAY
+4036 LVTGGGYGAY
-4046 YDTSNKYIEFANGTN
+4046 IDFSNKYIEFANGTN
-4061 NLSGAITESIQ
+4061 NLSGTVTEYIQ
-4072 MPQNAANYSPEH
+4072 LPTLDYQASKTINGVKYCT
-4084 DDHGRISDYVYNGGS
+4084 DYVYYQDGMPKE
-4099 RGKSYHLYDR
+4099 GKSYQLYNR
-4109 AANGLHNGQKTNANS
+4109 AANGLHGGKKTNS
-4124 NASQDSTVHATSFNG
+4124 SDQTKGSEGTPATSLYAS
-4139 TSQNTESTISK
+4139 SQNADGSATFNYHA
-4150 GTNTYDLWAAQ
+4150 GTAYSQWTLK
-4161 HHGYNGSS
+4161 HHGYNGTS
-4169 YTAGVMF
+4169 YVTGIMF
-4176 NNHNFNPIGYRGTIG
+4176 GAHNFMPIGYRGKVNADG
-4191 SNDNATMAFKGNI
+4191 SSTSAFKGNI
-4204 SGLLPNGKQVQIYD
+4204 SGLLPDGTQTEILGLNV
-4218 LESRGGYITVSDGS
+4218 RGGYITVNGGAKDS
-4232 KETYAG
+4232 YAG
-4238 LFGLVQN
+4238 LFAVVNN
-4245 ATISNIT
+4245 ATINNIT
-4252 VTGNITAYGSESGVT
+4252 VAGTVTAYGESGST
-4267 SQAGIVAKAY
+4267 AY
-4277 GNTTITGL
+4277 
-4285 QAGVE
+4285 AGVVARAHGAT
-4290 SDPDSPP
+4290 
-4297 IDDTLD
+4297 TLNGLKAGTVD
-4303 VESVSG
+4303 NSLTVKSVSG

-4333 GCETVNAN
+4333 GCETVNAD

-4376 ISADGGKFVG
+4376 ISADGGLFVG

-4394 NGALSVNNSQVGTYG
+4394 NGALSVNNSEVGTNG
-4409 KTGSNVVIQGVLG
+4409 ETGSNVVIQGVLG

-4451 QRTAYDADD
+4451 QRTAYDTNG
-4460 DGKDDKYDNDT
+4460 DGEDDKYYNDNG
-4471 RYGYGTA
+4471 YGYGTA

-4511 NGEINISAE
+4511 NGDINISAE

-4545 IGGKIIDCGDNASN
+4545 IGGKILDCGDNASN

-4612 YIDEGSWDA
+4612 YIDEGSLDA

-4697 GYNGGKIF
+4697 GYNGGRIL
-4705 GEYCTVTNRGAV
+4705 GEYCTMTNRGAV
-4717 GGASGGTIE
+4717 GGASVGTASE
-4726 APVQYVGGVV
+4726 PVQYVGGVV

-4810 AGTITGTLNNGQPC
+4810 AGTITGTLNNG
-4824 TEHEFADIDSDSL
+4824 
-4837 CDTCRKIED
+4837 
-4846 DCTEHEF
+4846 
-4853 VDGDSD
+4853 V
-4859 SDCDICGN
+4859 
-4867 PRGFTENESSVAI
+4867 ESNVNAV
-4880 SSAYAEDSEALV
+4880 SSAYTEDSEALV
-4892 AGDIIYLAELGGAS
+4892 AGDNIDLAEMGGAS
-4906 VIAVQSVGGVIGVVM
+4906 VTAVQSVGGVIGVVM

-5019 GYITKGYKDYYPDVA
+5019 GYITKGYKDYYPGGE

-5069 ATGERPYG
+5069 ATGETPYG

-5312 FFNANAQYVQNAN
+5312 FFNANTQYVQNAN

-5397 KEHASD
+5397 KEHTSD
-5403 NVSTYAHSGKVI
+5403 NVSTYAHSGNVI

-5518 GTDRAKYVNEGKV
+5518 GTDRAKGVNEGKV

-5611 ADAWKGWV
+5611 TDAWKGWV

-5647 MTVAY
+5647 MTVSY

-5726 ASDPNHTTQT
+5726 ASDTNHTTQT

-5780 IENISPSD
+5780 IKNISTSD

-5858 RFTSNDGCGTISPS
+5858 RFTSNDGCGTITPS

-5936 VNITVGEGLAEAVNV
+5936 VNISVGEGLAEAVNV

-6168 STNGGAVPGANAIKE
+6168 STNGGAVPGTNAIKE

-6502 LTLRNQP
+6502 LTLLNQP

-6748 LESKV
+6748 LGSKV

-6870 LSEVYAKGATAYA
+6870 LSEVYAKGTTAYA

-6911 KTVDDNNVSS
+6911 NTVDDNNVSS

-6933 GVYTKVDG
+6933 GIYTKVDG

-7022 VNGASIDTFAKS
+7022 VNGAAIDTFAKS

>member
-41 VNTLAEVA
+41 TDTLAEVA
-49 EAATLGYRTGSVI
+49 EAARLDGY
-62 EADYYSS
+62 ADYNSGIVTKGTIS
-69 TNNLTKHGGIADG
+69 TDG
-82 VGVNFT
+82 VGVNISNSYN
-88 ELPSATSDQQYVLN
+88 SAGTKIWTLVS
-102 KGDTDNG
+102 GDTDPGGNSDVTNG
-109 DGAVDDGWSS
+109 WGEHDSK
-119 TSSGTDYTIGWYVSL
+119 GTDHRVGWYVTF
-134 TDAAYYKMLAGK
+134 TDNLYFRLISGFDSITTSVNLEEHANENELAVTFCHSFDGTVIAGPYYSDTTNKYRYPDYVRTGDISIP
-146 VSSTSTVVS
+146 VSSMR
-155 AQEWNHNVI
+155 NV
-164 KVSFHHNNDNGVA
+164 NGVL
-177 SDTRADSDS
+177 
-186 KTYSS
+186 
-191 SRGMWGTFVNTGDV
+191 
-205 SITGWRR
+205 
-212 QEGIYSFYTQLYV
+212 SFYTNVYDTV
-225 DVASGAA
+225 DGGKKGKIEVVDSAGINIRVTKTNEPNGDSRYYPTNNGSKGAW
-232 LKVELMDDYGIS
+232 
-244 VKFKSESSDGD
+244 
-255 APELDNA
+255 
-262 LGPYIN
+262 IN
-268 VRDSGDGLSSVK
+268 VRDSGIGLQK
-280 VTDPS
+280 VTIKQLSTGKTSEYTPS
-285 GKVCTFMPA
+285 STT
-294 SRNADGH
+294 SNH
-301 YKVENQTEFDNIA
+301 ILSQTDNI
-314 ISKSTGLAP
+314 GML
-323 EFYAQTSSTA
+323 EEQFYAENTA
-333 GDYIGGVPNHSKNF
+333 SDKYGLHYAHNFQCYAPAEGDYQI
-347 RFYAT
+347 
-352 QTGTYTLVLT
+352 TLV
-362 DLCGEQTT
+362 DFSDNSY
-370 VTHTVSAGDLNL
+370 VFTHTVTMPD
-382 VSTETGETHTI
+382 
-393 AGAINVAG
+393 
-401 QNLIVPSSVADEFN
+401 LIVE
-415 NEGFEIGGWTATNN
+415 ATNPSN
-429 ATIVANGLAAIY
+429 SQVVRT
-441 QANVIGDVTLTANWQ
+441 VTLTNFINKKPTAQYPVLTSIESAVDTELTNVAKFNKANSSEIDQIFVAPGYGIQGWNMVSGCGVLSAEGTDRNATLTTTGTLTATI
-456 KILFK
+456 KITVSWKEL
-461 LRYHNNLASD
+461 LTLIYHNNTGGTDKTIYNYIEQGNGTTATITAPGTYNSSGVHSAASGWTSDFYLRGNYLDGWATSD
-471 STVIRYADRDNVSE
+471 SATSPA
-485 AAIIDSADY
+485 
-494 LLFAQG
+494 
-500 SVPMAPWSGFVK
+500 SGFDY
-512 PGYYLAGWSTSS
+512 P
-524 GENNVKEY
+524 NN
-532 GVQDVLDISSY
+532 GGSISHIVTNGTAI
-543 ENTSAPI
+543 E
-550 DLYAVWKP
+550 LYAVWKP
-558 LSFTVTYN
+558 IDFVVSYD
-566 GNGSTVGTME
+566 GNGAYNPNAMSNLNLTFSDSV
-576 TATVEYGDTI
+576 D
-586 NIPAQNRV
+586 IPAVNAFIR
-594 YKQDSAFSNW
+594 DDNIFSAWKVDGTNYNEGSSILPKDDNNQKLL
-604 TFSVTGSTYSA
+604 TALNKGRSVTENNMTLTVVAQWVELEFGKDAGKTGAWGSVDNPYIIRNSTHLGNLAGIINGTITAIGST
-615 ATNLA
+615 T
-620 LSSADKTAIFN
+620 
-631 ALTSA
+631 TSA
-636 QNNVVEPVAPNF
+636 Q
-648 TLTAN
+648 
-653 WSALSL
+653 
-659 EFGINWDA
+659 
-667 NGSQWGSE
+667 
-675 ANPYVIR
+675 
-682 NQTQFDTFKGIVNG
+682 
-696 TTSTIKGSITGST
+696 
-709 YASITNPVATE
+709 ASITNPVAQDT
-720 KTYAGAY
+720 TYNGAY
-727 FLLDANVS
+727 FVIDETLDTS
-735 SSTMIGSDSLLF
+735 ISLSTVIGSETKVF
-747 AGNFNGNGKT
+747 AGNFNGNGKIISLT
-757 ITFTYSNSSKNYVG
+757 ITGSNSYV
-771 IFAHTAQTATIRNLN
+771 
-786 VSATVVG
+786 
-793 AYQVGAIVGR
+793 
-803 NEGAVS
+803 
-809 NCTVTGTVKGS
+809 
-820 QNTGGIVGYNTT
+820 
-832 GIIDNCVNRATLSVN
+832 
-847 STSTNGYNVG
+847 
-857 GIAGINTKGTITNS
+857 
-871 TNYGSISGNHE
+871 
-882 IGGIVGK
+882 
-889 NESAISSN
+889 
-897 TNQGNVTGNTVNVG
+897 
-911 GIAGYN
+911 
-917 IAAIS
+917 
-922 DCIVTGVTVKA
+922 
-933 TTDYAGGIAGFSN
+933 
-946 AAITNCTVSSTTV
+946 
-959 TGNYR
+959 
-964 IGGIAG
+964 
-970 QADGAVAN
+970 
-978 CHVQGG
+978 
-984 SVTGNNEYIGG
+984 
-995 VVGYS
+995 
-1000 RNIISG
+1000 
-1006 SSNTAPVKG
+1006 
-1015 TNYVGGITG
+1015 
-1024 YNNEDTGIA
+1024 
-1033 GTATVVNCY
+1033 
-1042 NGGSVTGSGTV
+1042 
-1053 GGVVGWNKGIIQYA
+1053 
-1067 ANKGAVSGSSST
+1067 
-1079 GGIVGNYESG
+1079 
-1089 TIEYVFDF
+1089 
-1097 TARSIVGANHASVV
+1097 
-1111 IKGWTFVTSAKTS
+1111 
-1124 NTNDKDGHYVV
+1124 
-1135 LLNNIAGTNFANVKP
+1135 
-1150 MIGEDKGLDWM
+1150 
-1161 DITTV
+1161 
-1166 NFNGFYVDNI
+1166 
-1176 DTRDNYLTILAEGS
+1176 
-1190 AVTPSRRVDEIDAE
+1190 
-1204 SGLYETTLE
+1204 
-1213 FHNLPNVANALV
+1213 
-1225 KDLTIS
+1225 
-1231 FVALEFG
+1231 
-1238 IDWDKSVNGTVQWG
+1238 
-1252 TESNPYIIRSQTHL
+1252 
-1266 DNLAKIVG
+1266 
-1274 GTLTASSS
+1274 
-1282 MVDSTYASITN
+1282 
-1293 PVATTI
+1293 
-1299 TYAGAYFLLE
+1299 
-1309 ANISFASI
+1309 
-1317 IGSEAT
+1317 
-1323 PFAGNFNGNNK
+1323 
-1334 TITFSYNA
+1334 
-1342 STTSY
+1342 
-1347 IGVFGFVTVGGVVR
+1347 
-1361 NLNVSANI
+1361 
-1369 VGYHRVGGIVAHNDG
+1369 
-1384 TITNCTVSGN
+1384 
-1394 ITAKDRTGGIAGYNR
+1394 
-1409 GTIQGCSSS
+1409 
-1418 ATVSGNDYTGGI
+1418 
-1430 VGMNT
+1430 
-1435 NDATVEVGIV
+1435 
-1445 ENCYNTGSVNGAGT
+1445 
-1459 IGGIVGDNMA
+1459 
-1469 VVRYCVNNGS
+1469 
-1479 VSGSSYTGGVVGRNK
+1479 
-1494 TNKNDGTVN
+1494 
-1503 YVFDIKS
+1503 
-1510 GHQGVGGNSVGN
+1510 
-1522 VAKAW
+1522 
-1527 TIVTSDKT
+1527 
-1535 GKADTGYF
+1535 
-1543 IVNKL
+1543 
-1548 GVTIKP
+1548 
-1554 MSADG
+1554 
-1559 RGDDW
+1559 
-1564 SAITTNDF
+1564 
-1572 TGFYFDGLSSQ
+1572 
-1583 QDKYLSLVTN
+1583 
-1593 GGAYVAPSNTIS
+1593 
-1605 NNGQLEIEYQNLS
+1605 
-1618 EIAGDIVMSWVV
+1618 
-1630 LEFGIDLTSNAQW
+1630 
-1643 GSVDNPYLISST
+1643 
-1655 THLDNLSK
+1655 
-1663 IIAGTMNAIGS
+1663 
-1674 VNNVGVYNQTNPA
+1674 
-1687 AQDTTYV
+1687 
-1694 GSYFRLDINLSY
+1694 
-1706 STIIGSQSKVFAG
+1706 
-1719 NFDGNGKT
+1719 
-1727 ITFTYSNS
+1727 
-1735 SANYIGLF
+1735 GLF
-1743 ANIGAGGN
+1743 ANVGADGN

-1781 TVSGTVTGSQNA
+1781 IVSGTVTGSQNA

-1802 GVIDNCTNN
+1802 GVVDNCTNN
-1811 AQVTVVSNSN
+1811 ANVTVVSSST
-1821 YKNNIGGI
+1821 YKSNIGGI
-1829 AGLNQNGT
+1829 AGINTKGI
-1837 IQNCTNNATVNGSTQ
+1837 IQNCTNNATVNGATI

-1858 KNESII
+1858 KNESEIL
-1864 KSSTNT
+1864 SCTNT
-1870 AAVSGS
+1870 GKITGTGNCIGGITGRNDDIISRCKNTGDITGVDFVGGITGNNNQESSGDGMLKNCINS
-1876 EYIGGIAGEN
+1876 GAINGAGAIGGIAGEN
-1886 KVTIQDCHVSIGSAT
+1886 
-1901 ISGTGNYVGGITSK
+1901 
-1915 NDGIVS
+1915 
-1921 DCTFSG
+1921 
-1927 KVSGTYRVSGI
+1927 VSG
-1938 VAENTGT
+1938 
-1945 ITGCDV
+1945 
-1951 ISGTISGLQFTA
+1951 
-1963 GIAGY
+1963 
-1968 NDEGTIVD
+1968 
-1976 CTNAATI
+1976 ATVQ
-1983 SGTYYVGGIAGNN
+1983 YCVNMP
-1996 TILENST
+1996 
-2003 TGVVER
+2003 
-2009 FGTILRCS
+2009 
-2017 NTGSVTGSNN
+2017 
-2027 YVGGIVGVSEG
+2027 
-2038 TISGCSNT
+2038 T
-2046 GTVKGVDYIGGITG
+2046 GTVSG
-2060 KNDGKNKDDSNVG
+2060 NSNV
-2073 YLTNCYN
+2073 
-2080 SGAISGSGAV
+2080 
-2090 AGIAGENVTKGLV
+2090 
-2103 QYCYNSG
+2103 
-2110 AVTVSSGGANSN
+2110 
-2122 IGSIVGNNNY
+2122 GSIVGNNNGGINEY
-2132 GENRYVFNAYDGRAI
+2132 IFSFISNRELM
-2147 IGGNHSSTA
+2147 GGNYSSA
-2156 IIGWTFTTNETK
+2156 EDIKGWTFTTDTSK
-2168 AGKGTANDGYYVINK
+2168 VGVGVLDKGFYVVDDCNFTGTNFENVK
-2183 LGVEILP
+2183 P
-2190 TSEDGRATDWSA
+2190 M
-2202 ITTTDFTG
+2202 TTTQKGNSWDDITSMDVTG
-2210 FYIGGLTLT
+2210 FYIVGDGMTTANGEYFSIAKADGTFVPNAVIDVQEYVGATTDGTLT
-2219 NGQYLSL
+2219 FNSIEVNSIDGC
-2226 LAGDTFATPS
+2226 FA
-2236 DALTTPNVS
+2236 
-2245 TGDLEID
+2245 
-2252 YVEYSNVGFFSKDI
+2252 DI
-2266 IMTIDELRSENYGTD
+2266 ILEKLTIQEDVAVDYNP
-2281 EIVKTFDGR
+2281 TFDGTDK
-2290 ELADFGMVGLANGY
+2290 ADFNIINLPTNYTYDKNVVAGGT
-2304 SVGDPVIVSSHSDT
+2304 DT
-2318 INATAENDP
+2318 INASATAEGTK
-2327 VRVLAQAKA
+2327 VLVEIKA
-2336 SGCEAVLGVKLYSV
+2336 NGMTFGLKTYLIH
-2350 TINQLSLN
+2350 INPINLDNLR
-2358 SENAVILYQGKTS
+2358 ILYKGKVS
-2371 GANKV
+2371 GAEKV

-2391 KGGIIDY
+2391 NPSIFDY
-2398 NQASVDGGIFYL
+2398 NQASTIGGTFYI
-2410 AVKIGEEY
+2410 ASKKGEEY
-2418 NLLYS
+2418 VVLYS
-2423 FTYNPDSLTTM
+2423 FTYNAADPNSVTIESL
-2434 TITKLV
+2434 IPV
-2440 ALDNGAV
+2440 DNGAI
-2447 TAEGSSDYD
+2447 TASHESEYSITDKRGEGS
-2456 TTDKMGEGTIKFS
+2456 TTFN
-2469 GIGSGNYT
+2469 GSGNYT
-2477 GEHITN
+2477 GTCIAE

-2489 DFGRLSTADPT
+2489 DFGRLSNADPT
-2500 DPWGSE
+2500 DAWGTES
-2506 ANPYVIS
+2506 NPYVIS

-2523 IVNGVSEPI
+2523 IVNGISDPI
-2532 DSVLGYGIANNVMA
+2532 DSVLGYGNVDNVMA
-2546 EDIFFT
+2546 EDVFFT
-2552 SFEDSGDIIS
+2552 PYRDADGIQR
-2562 CYFLIQGNIEKPTG
+2562 CYFLVQGNIDMP
-2576 IDGIVFR
+2576 DGVAFR
-2583 PIGGEY
+2583 PIGGYY

-2597 NNNPVYISYFGGIVD
+2597 NGKPINLSYFGGIVD
-2612 GKYQSQSSVIDLGNL
+2612 GKYNSQSSVIDLGNT
-2627 LENYTGDYSGLFGL
+2627 LENYTGDYSGLFGR
-2641 VKGTEKAS
+2641 VKGIDGAYAT
-2649 AIIKNIKVNATTIN
+2649 IKNIKVDATTIS
-2663 GNNFVGSLVGKA
+2663 GNNYVGSLVGKA

-2741 GAGTKATG
+2741 GAGTKSTG
-2749 SNTYNFGAELSL
+2749 SNTYNFGAGLSL
-2761 VNSGKVMALVNE
+2761 VNNGKVMALVNE
-2773 ANKGNYVGG
+2773 ADKGNYVGG
-2782 IIGGTIE
+2782 IIGGTIA

-2809 ASVAGT
+2809 ASVSGT

-2822 GEVSPSVALH
+2822 GEVSSSVALH

-2842 SAGGDDWTH
+2842 SVGGDDWTH

-2897 QNVGG
+2897 QYVGG
-2902 LVGVMDGGTITNSF
+2902 LVGVMDGGAITNSF

-2928 TNLVSGGSNVGG
+2928 TNLVNGGSNVGG
-2940 LVGMINTGTLTDNFV
+2940 LVGMVNAGTLTDNFV
-2955 QGFNYGTVSA
+2955 QGFNFGIVSA
-2965 TRGGVVGV
+2965 NRGGVVGV

-2988 TGTKDSVTYRTAS
+2988 TGTKDSVTHKTTSA
-3001 SNSYGKY
+3001 NSYGKY
-3008 VLTYSASTATIGEM
+3008 VLTYNASTATIGEM
-3022 LVYAGLID
+3022 LVYAGLIE
-3030 NSTIAGNSD
+3030 NSTIASDND
-3039 YIEASSNTVIMEKGK
+3039 YIEASNNTVTMEKGK
-3054 VSFGLALPA
+3054 VSFGLALPEA
-3063 VGDQGDADS
+3063 GDQGDSKS

-3088 PNAFDGAANDST
+3088 PDAFDGAANDST
-3100 DDAKMLYVRL
+3100 TDAKMLYVRL
-3110 SKDSTSSLIIAAT
+3110 SKSSSTSLIIAAT
-3123 RVNFGTVAN
+3123 PANFGTVSD
-3132 YESTT
+3132 YDSKL

-3146 GEVGLY
+3146 GEDGLY
-3152 VADVTSATV
+3152 VAEMYNGLNADGTGTAITEDGVYKP
-3161 VNSNYQPIYKIQYKY
+3161 NYQIKYKY
-3176 DLVSEYVYVSVEI
+3176 DRATEYVYVSVEI
-3189 TKSYGKESSVAP
+3189 TKSYGKETPVAP
-3201 LVIASE
+3201 LVISSLT
-3207 DDWIKFANRVKG
+3207 DWQNFAARVRN
-3219 ADGETRTDFD
+3219 GETFA
-3229 GKTVKLA
+3229 GKYVKLA
-3236 ADITV
+3236 VDLVGGDKITKLSEIV
-3241 STMAGTTNGNDYFAG
+3241 GTTAWQNNFMG
-3256 TFDGDGYTIKF
+3256 TFDGDGHTIEMQF
-3267 DINAGYSA
+3267 EYQSSEGSHAEFG
-3275 GYSLFPSARNAT
+3275 LFRGPQSAT
-3287 FKNLTVTGEVQ
+3287 FKNLTITGTIKAHS
-3298 NPGGNSAGFVGR
+3298 NSTGTTGTNHVGGFVGR
-3310 AYGSLTFENCTNKVV
+3310 AHGSLTFENCTND
-3325 FLKTVDGTFR
+3325 VDIISR
-3335 ALTQAEKDGSYT
+3335 
-3347 GKRYRIDSGRNTKWS
+3347 
-3362 DDKYVRDDGGD
+3362 
-3373 YGFFSNGSG
+3373 GFSVG
-3382 YSIAGF
+3382 GF
-3388 IGTTAVGS
+3388 IGSTKLT
-3396 DTASGRV
+3396 SGDPV
-3403 YTFIGCVNQ
+3403 SYTFIGCVNT
-3412 GHISVYDRVGD
+3412 GKIVTYFPVGEIDYDNR
-3423 LSNSDVLNGTA
+3423 SNRDSEK
-3434 SSSSYARNPETHGV
+3434 YGV

-3458 NQKITYSDQDDGG
+3458 TLNITYNNPIEATEWLGPTG
-3471 DGEPYYEFTDVCS
+3471 DGEPIYSISGAFS
-3484 TTPVVK
+3484 TAPKVT
-3490 MESCRNAGNICGSY
+3490 MESCRNAGDIYGSY

-3519 MNCGNTGIVEAICEG
+3519 MNCGNTGKIIAVGEG
-3534 KNVSEEQK
+3534 SYSYNSSNGSVS
-3542 VSLNSRSYMLTEK
+3542 VTPSRESRTYILTTS
-3555 GYKHFRKGYIRRYA
+3555 GNDLRVYIRRYL
-3569 NAGGLVGLSTS
+3569 NAGGLVGLSTTA
-3580 RGHVDMYTS
+3580 GHVDMYTS
-3589 YNSGIIHGWGNNAG
+3589 YNAGTVHAYGNTAG
-3603 GLIGSDIEYTKK
+3603 GLIGSDTEYTKT
-3615 DRIKKDG
+3615 RQ
-3622 SVISSSSI
+3622 SSNT
-3630 AQTKIYY
+3630 TKIFY
-3637 CYNVGDVYS
+3637 CYNAGEVITGLDQYTVFLGSNKDYT
-3646 GADRYVILKGEGDDD
+3646 DRYDDSD
-3661 GDSTKAYAYTRSASA
+3661 NLSDERLMKYYTNSAVMVDDA
-3676 DEYAQNANH
+3676 DHRNQGSLNH
-3685 WYMSIRYEK
+3685 WEMTLRHETNVAGGEK
-3694 DVDKNAQREGGSF
+3694 REGGSF
-3707 GAQVGGIIGATT
+3707 GTTVGGIIGSTT
-3719 NTSIGYCYNIGTI
+3719 NSDIAYCYNIGTI

-3738 LYSHGTGLSL
+3738 IYTHGSGYSGIS
-3748 GYAYAENHA
+3748 YSEYHA
-3757 RAGGLVGFVDN
+3757 RAGGIVGLVDSGS
-3768 GTFNVKYSYNVGD
+3768 VKVRNSYSVGD
-3781 IRIEA
+3781 IKLEA
-3786 RHYETGL
+3786 RHATTGT
-3793 FGLENIFTQLK
+3793 FGAESWSGLGLDFGVLK
-3804 NLQSIRPMYVAGIVG
+3804 EFRQTRPMYVAGIVG
-3819 HDNAH
+3819 HDNANKVVDV
-3824 STPSVT
+3824 SNCFSIK
-3830 DCYSLMWQCHY
+3830 YQCHF
-3841 LNHKNKWERYH
+3841 LNEKNKYFRYH

-3857 PVGQLIEDWKT
+3857 DIVTGVVKNADTGEWYGLLELADNISTGKVKNAKIEIGMT
-3868 DHLKFKM
+3868 L
-3875 GNPLPVKDEYSSSG
+3875 NSEDENSSSG
-3889 HIMPNVSYF
+3889 QVVSSVAQLTAIMNAQ
-3898 TGITNSNGI
+3898 GI
-3907 VTMPDGTTYDAA
+3907 VTMPVGESYTQA
-3919 DPAQLNLKDGNGNY
+3919 DKTQLNTGATTTHY
-3933 YTKSYTVPAVHI
+3933 VSSATT
-3945 LNHANAGG
+3945 LNPDYSGG
-3953 QSDIRTLTKSYSD
+3953 QSDVRTVRDGMSA
-3966 IKAGGTSGWIYM
+3966 IKNGIVGGWIFM
-3978 PGCLPQLAVFAL
+3978 PGCLPQLAPFAL

-4005 NSQGEFVQQPAGSEL
+4005 NTQWEFVQQPAGGEF

-4036 LVSAGAYGAY
+4036 LVAGASA
-4046 YDTSNKYIEFANGTN
+4046 SNKLTASIDFDGKYIEFANGTN
-4061 NLSGAITESIQ
+4061 NLSGDVCDSIKLPSNEANNNEGTGGYDHIFFDSGAIKE
-4072 MPQNAANYSPEH
+4072 
-4084 DDHGRISDYVYNGGS
+4084 
-4099 RGKSYHLYDR
+4099 GKSYQLYNR
-4109 AANGLHNGQKTNANS
+4109 AANGLHGVKGAS
-4124 NASQDSTVHATSFNG
+4124 NQVSSTRTHPATSIKATAQNADTGAFN
-4139 TSQNTESTISK
+4139 TDVNNSAYTA
-4150 GTNTYDLWAAQ
+4150 WRAM
-4161 HHGYNGSS
+4161 HHGYDGSKYS
-4169 YTAGVMF
+4169 TGVTF
-4176 NNHNFNPIGYRGTIG
+4176 KEHNFNPIGYRGVTSG
-4191 SNDNATMAFKGNI
+4191 GVNFAFKGNI
-4204 SGLLPNGKQVQIYD
+4204 SGLLPNGKQTEILNLRVKN
-4218 LESRGGYITVSDGS
+4218 GYTVIAGS
-4232 KETYAG
+4232 EKNSYAG
-4238 LFGLVQN
+4238 LFGLVID
-4245 ATISNIT
+4245 AHISNIS
-4252 VTGNITAYGSESGVT
+4252 VMGEVAVYGGDGITA
-4267 SQAGIVAKAY
+4267 QAGFVAKAY
-4277 GNTTITGL
+4277 GATTLSGL
-4285 QAGVE
+4285 KAGTVNN
-4290 SDPDSPP
+4290 SL
-4297 IDDTLD
+4297 T
-4303 VESVSG
+4303 VQSVSG
-4309 DNGYVGGIVGMADS
+4309 DDGHVGGIVGMADS

-4376 ISADGGKFVG
+4376 ISADGGLFVG

-4394 NGALSVNNSQVGTYG
+4394 NGALSVNDSEVGTNG
-4409 KTGSNVVIQGVLG
+4409 ETGSNVVIQGVLG

-4451 QRTAYDADD
+4451 QRTAYDTNG
-4460 DGKDDKYDNDT
+4460 DGVDDKYYNDNG
-4471 RYGYGTA
+4471 YGYGTA

-4499 VSFQGTIDLDES
+4499 VSFRGTIDLDES
-4511 NGEINISAE
+4511 NGDINISAE

-4545 IGGKIIDCGDNASN
+4545 IGGKILDCGDNASN

-4612 YIDEGSWDA
+4612 YIDEGSLDA

-4717 GGASGGTIE
+4717 GGASVGTID

-4777 ASYGSINVNSTSLA
+4777 ASYGSINVNSTSLS

-4810 AGTITGTLNNGQPC
+4810 AGTITGTLNNG
-4824 TEHEFADIDSDSL
+4824 
-4837 CDTCRKIED
+4837 
-4846 DCTEHEF
+4846 
-4853 VDGDSD
+4853 V
-4859 SDCDICGN
+4859 
-4867 PRGFTENESSVAI
+4867 ESNVNAV

-4892 AGDIIYLAELGGAS
+4892 ADDNIDLADLGGAS
-4906 VIAVQSVGGVIGVVM
+4906 VTAVQSVGGVIGVVM

-4936 VTADSDNSGASVD
+4936 VTADSDNSGASID

-5019 GYITKGYKDYYPDVA
+5019 GYITKGYKDYYPGGA
-5034 SEYVDNKNKS
+5034 SEYVDNKNQS

-5271 NVDPDIDTITDE
+5271 IVDPDIDTITDE

-5304 NEYPTWND
+5304 NEYPTWDD

-5403 NVSTYAHSGKVI
+5403 NVSTHAHNGNVI

-5422 AYTANVNGFYL
+5422 AYTADVNGFYL

-5496 ESDKSSITSDNHV
+5496 ESDKSSITSENHV

-5518 GTDRAKYVNEGKV
+5518 GTDRANYVNEGKV

-5611 ADAWKGWV
+5611 TDAWKGWV

-5726 ASDPNHTTQT
+5726 ASDTNHTTQT

-5767 DGGAEWRGVQMVT
+5767 DGGAEWRGVQIVT
-5780 IENISPSD
+5780 IDNISPSD

-5816 PEFTYNSSTGTATL
+5816 PEFTYNSSTGEATL

-5872 GDDGQTMWEASWT
+5872 GDDGQTIWEASWT

-5936 VNITVGEGLAEAVNV
+5936 VNISVGEGLAEAVNV

-6081 SDFTAINAGNYTA
+6081 SDFTAINAGSYTA

-6106 NDAGQTLTSNYELD
+6106 NDAGQTLASNYELD
-6120 SVPAGHKYTISPSRI
+6120 SVPAGHRYTISPSRI

-6315 RSDFG
+6315 RSDFN

-6387 DSRAQDSVTE
+6387 DSRAEDSVTE

-6420 YANPDNTYNTDWE
+6420 YANPDNTYNTDWKA
-6433 EVYCSNTKIP
+6433 VYCSNTKIP

-6582 TTDFYRDLQSQLT
+6582 TTDFYRDLQSQST

-6748 LESKV
+6748 LGSKV

-6770 ANTTINV
+6770 ENTTINV

-6841 IRAEGSTAVA
+6841 IRAEGATAVA

-6911 KTVDDNNVSS
+6911 NTVDDNNVSS

-7022 VNGASIDTFAKS
+7022 VNSATIDTFAKS

-7046 SESPTYKPDGT
+7046 SESPAYKPDGT

-7103 GTITANGKKI
+7103 GTITANGKQI
-7113 NVRSAE
+7113 NVRSAK

>member
-41 VNTLAEVA
+41 AESINEGLATAAGITSEYDDYNSGIRYRYNATAVGRNFATFAETTTLISGDSNPGGNSTV
-49 EAATLGYRTGSVI
+49 TNGYAHN
-62 EADYYSS
+62 E
-69 TNNLTKHGGIADG
+69 K
-82 VGVNFT
+82 
-88 ELPSATSDQQYVLN
+88 
-102 KGDTDNG
+102 
-109 DGAVDDGWSS
+109 
-119 TSSGTDYTIGWYVSL
+119 GTDHKVGWYVTFTDSMYWAIDNGCL
-134 TDAAYYKMLAGK
+134 TVKTK
-146 VSSTSTVVS
+146 VRLEEHYSENEI
-155 AQEWNHNVI
+155 Q
-164 KVSFHHNNDNGVA
+164 VSFHHSRDGTQIG
-177 SDTRADSDS
+177 S
-186 KTYSS
+186 TYTSTNS
-191 SRGMWGTFVNTGDV
+191 TGGPDYVHVNDV
-205 SITGWRR
+205 SIATGSMRKVS
-212 QEGIYSFYTQLYV
+212 GIYSFYTQLYLIAQDSTWGIGGKESKAEFV
-225 DVASGAA
+225 YEGVQIKLSSIDSLAPYAEKDGNNKIKVWDYNSGGTGS
-232 LKVELMDDYGIS
+232 GIRS
-244 VKFKSESSDGD
+244 VGIK
-255 APELDNA
+255 
-262 LGPYIN
+262 GP
-268 VRDSGDGLSSVK
+268 DGLENIYYA
-280 VTDPS
+280 
-285 GKVCTFMPA
+285 PA
-294 SRNADGH
+294 SRN
-301 YKVENQTEFDNIA
+301 TSTTIA
-314 ISKSTGLAP
+314 SNSTP
-323 EFYAQTSSTA
+323 SSL
-333 GDYIGGVPNHSKNF
+333 IGSASYTNNTKDFSCVVTK
-347 RFYAT
+347 A
-352 QTGTYTLVLT
+352 GTYTVTAYDHIGHGKSETITFDPFNLLLVDPTNDITYTIEDAVTEAGVELVIPSRLT
-362 DLCGEQTT
+362 KDGSVYKIDNTNGLPLADVVVNPGYGISGYT
-370 VTHTVSAGDLNL
+370 AG
-382 VSTETGETHTI
+382 
-393 AGAINVAG
+393 
-401 QNLIVPSSVADEFN
+401 
-415 NEGFEIGGWTATNN
+415 TNG
-429 ATIVANGLAAIY
+429 TIVSNVQLATYKAG
-441 QANVIGDVTLTANWQ
+441 VLGDVTLTVNW
-456 KILFK
+456 KKLFT
-461 LRYHNNLASD
+461 LMYNNNLIDAEVV
-471 STVIRYADRDNVSE
+471 TRYADRDNTTTADIVNST
-485 AAIIDSADY
+485 DYSLLTQKTPSAT
-494 LLFAQG
+494 
-500 SVPMAPWSGFVK
+500 WSTFIN

-524 GENNVKEY
+524 GENNAKEY
-532 GVQDVLDISSY
+532 DVQDTLDISSY
-543 ENTSAPI
+543 TNDDELT
-550 DLYAVWKP
+550 LYAVWQYVTFNIDYDGNGNTIGSM
-558 LSFTVTYN
+558 LSQNGLDIDNIGSYQANDFDKKDNFFTSWQLPATQTNGLGAFTFAEDEYFTVDQLKQILSAKQSNVTDN
-566 GNGSTVGTME
+566 TV
-576 TATVEYGDTI
+576 
-586 NIPAQNRV
+586 Q
-594 YKQDSAFSNW
+594 
-604 TFSVTGSTYSA
+604 
-615 ATNLA
+615 
-620 LSSADKTAIFN
+620 
-631 ALTSA
+631 
-636 QNNVVEPVAPNF
+636 
-648 TLTAN
+648 TLTLVAQ
-653 WSALSL
+653 WVEL
-659 EFGINWDA
+659 EFGKDA
-667 NGSQWGSE
+667 
-675 ANPYVIR
+675 
-682 NQTQFDTFKGIVNG
+682 
-696 TTSTIKGSITGST
+696 
-709 YASITNPVATE
+709 
-720 KTYAGAY
+720 
-727 FLLDANVS
+727 
-735 SSTMIGSDSLLF
+735 
-747 AGNFNGNGKT
+747 GKT
-757 ITFTYSNSSKNYVG
+757 
-771 IFAHTAQTATIRNLN
+771 
-786 VSATVVG
+786 G
-793 AYQVGAIVGR
+793 A
-803 NEGAVS
+803 
-809 NCTVTGTVKGS
+809 
-820 QNTGGIVGYNTT
+820 
-832 GIIDNCVNRATLSVN
+832 
-847 STSTNGYNVG
+847 
-857 GIAGINTKGTITNS
+857 
-871 TNYGSISGNHE
+871 
-882 IGGIVGK
+882 
-889 NESAISSN
+889 
-897 TNQGNVTGNTVNVG
+897 
-911 GIAGYN
+911 
-917 IAAIS
+917 
-922 DCIVTGVTVKA
+922 
-933 TTDYAGGIAGFSN
+933 
-946 AAITNCTVSSTTV
+946 
-959 TGNYR
+959 
-964 IGGIAG
+964 
-970 QADGAVAN
+970 
-978 CHVQGG
+978 
-984 SVTGNNEYIGG
+984 
-995 VVGYS
+995 
-1000 RNIISG
+1000 
-1006 SSNTAPVKG
+1006 
-1015 TNYVGGITG
+1015 
-1024 YNNEDTGIA
+1024 
-1033 GTATVVNCY
+1033 
-1042 NGGSVTGSGTV
+1042 
-1053 GGVVGWNKGIIQYA
+1053 
-1067 ANKGAVSGSSST
+1067 
-1079 GGIVGNYESG
+1079 
-1089 TIEYVFDF
+1089 
-1097 TARSIVGANHASVV
+1097 
-1111 IKGWTFVTSAKTS
+1111 
-1124 NTNDKDGHYVV
+1124 
-1135 LLNNIAGTNFANVKP
+1135 
-1150 MIGEDKGLDWM
+1150 
-1161 DITTV
+1161 
-1166 NFNGFYVDNI
+1166 
-1176 DTRDNYLTILAEGS
+1176 
-1190 AVTPSRRVDEIDAE
+1190 
-1204 SGLYETTLE
+1204 
-1213 FHNLPNVANALV
+1213 
-1225 KDLTIS
+1225 
-1231 FVALEFG
+1231 
-1238 IDWDKSVNGTVQWG
+1238 
-1252 TESNPYIIRSQTHL
+1252 
-1266 DNLAKIVG
+1266 
-1274 GTLTASSS
+1274 
-1282 MVDSTYASITN
+1282 
-1293 PVATTI
+1293 
-1299 TYAGAYFLLE
+1299 
-1309 ANISFASI
+1309 
-1317 IGSEAT
+1317 
-1323 PFAGNFNGNNK
+1323 
-1334 TITFSYNA
+1334 
-1342 STTSY
+1342 
-1347 IGVFGFVTVGGVVR
+1347 
-1361 NLNVSANI
+1361 
-1369 VGYHRVGGIVAHNDG
+1369 
-1384 TITNCTVSGN
+1384 
-1394 ITAKDRTGGIAGYNR
+1394 
-1409 GTIQGCSSS
+1409 
-1418 ATVSGNDYTGGI
+1418 
-1430 VGMNT
+1430 
-1435 NDATVEVGIV
+1435 
-1445 ENCYNTGSVNGAGT
+1445 
-1459 IGGIVGDNMA
+1459 
-1469 VVRYCVNNGS
+1469 
-1479 VSGSSYTGGVVGRNK
+1479 
-1494 TNKNDGTVN
+1494 
-1503 YVFDIKS
+1503 
-1510 GHQGVGGNSVGN
+1510 
-1522 VAKAW
+1522 
-1527 TIVTSDKT
+1527 
-1535 GKADTGYF
+1535 
-1543 IVNKL
+1543 
-1548 GVTIKP
+1548 
-1554 MSADG
+1554 
-1559 RGDDW
+1559 
-1564 SAITTNDF
+1564 
-1572 TGFYFDGLSSQ
+1572 
-1583 QDKYLSLVTN
+1583 
-1593 GGAYVAPSNTIS
+1593 
-1605 NNGQLEIEYQNLS
+1605 
-1618 EIAGDIVMSWVV
+1618 
-1630 LEFGIDLTSNAQW
+1630 W
-1643 GSVDNPYLISST
+1643 GSVDNPYVIRDQA
-1655 THLDNLSK
+1655 HLTNLASL
-1663 IIAGTMNAIGS
+1663 
-1674 VNNVGVYNQTNPA
+1674 VNGAEA
-1687 AQDTTYV
+1687 ADVNDGRV
-1694 GSYFRLDINLSY
+1694 GSYKGSPYEEYTHTVAERSVYEKTDGNGVEHYYSY
-1706 STIIGSQSKVFAG
+1706 AGAYFVLELEIDGISASEPERIGNASRKFAG
-1719 NFDGNGKT
+1719 DFDGNNKT
-1727 ITFTYSNS
+1727 INFTYSTANS
-1735 SANYIGLF
+1735 HVGLF
-1743 ANIGAGGN
+1743 AYIYSGG
-1751 IHHLNVSANIVGS
+1751 HVHDLNVVANITNATYQTGAV
-1764 YRVGG
+1764 
-1769 IAGENAGTISYC
+1769 AGCNAGTVSNC
-1781 TVSGTVTGSQNA
+1781 SVSGTVTSNSNYV
-1793 GGIVGYNTT
+1793 GGIVGYNFGTVEGCQNSAKVT
-1802 GVIDNCTNN
+1802 GVSKVGGIVGYNNRDNDTQAFVSDCTNTE
-1811 AQVTVVSNSN
+1811 AVSGTTEV
-1821 YKNNIGGI
+1821 GGI
-1829 AGLNQNGT
+1829 AGYSYGNISGCSNSGSVTGSSNYVGGIAGCSTTKSGLLGASTTNCNNSGNVTGNG
-1837 IQNCTNNATVNGSTQ
+1837 NC
-1852 IGGIVG
+1852 IGGITGRNDGTISGCKNTGTIEGVDFVG
-1858 KNESII
+1858 GITGNNNQEGSGDGMLKNCINSGAII
-1864 KSSTNT
+1864 G
-1870 AAVSGS
+1870 AGA
-1876 EYIGGIAGEN
+1876 IGGIAGEN
-1886 KVTIQDCHVSIGSAT
+1886 VSGATIQYCV
-1901 ISGTGNYVGGITSK
+1901 NMP
-1915 NDGIVS
+1915 
-1921 DCTFSG
+1921 
-1927 KVSGTYRVSGI
+1927 
-1938 VAENTGT
+1938 
-1945 ITGCDV
+1945 
-1951 ISGTISGLQFTA
+1951 
-1963 GIAGY
+1963 
-1968 NDEGTIVD
+1968 
-1976 CTNAATI
+1976 
-1983 SGTYYVGGIAGNN
+1983 
-1996 TILENST
+1996 
-2003 TGVVER
+2003 
-2009 FGTILRCS
+2009 
-2017 NTGSVTGSNN
+2017 
-2027 YVGGIVGVSEG
+2027 
-2038 TISGCSNT
+2038 T
-2046 GTVKGVDYIGGITG
+2046 GTVSG
-2060 KNDGKNKDDSNVG
+2060 NSNV
-2073 YLTNCYN
+2073 
-2080 SGAISGSGAV
+2080 
-2090 AGIAGENVTKGLV
+2090 
-2103 QYCYNSG
+2103 
-2110 AVTVSSGGANSN
+2110 
-2122 IGSIVGNNNY
+2122 GSIVGNNN
-2132 GENRYVFNAYDGRAI
+2132 GGINEYVFSFISNRELM
-2147 IGGNHSSTA
+2147 GGNYSSA
-2156 IIGWTFTTNETK
+2156 KDIKGWTFTTDTSK
-2168 AGKGTANDGYYVINK
+2168 VGVGVLDKGFYVVDNCNFTGTNFENVK
-2183 LGVEILP
+2183 P
-2190 TSEDGRATDWSA
+2190 M
-2202 ITTTDFTG
+2202 TTTQKGSSWDDITSMDVTG
-2210 FYIGGLTLT
+2210 FYIVGDGMTTANGEYFSIAKADGTFVPNAVIDVQEYVGATTDGTLT
-2219 NGQYLSL
+2219 FNSIEVNSI
-2226 LAGDTFATPS
+2226 DSCFA
-2236 DALTTPNVS
+2236 
-2245 TGDLEID
+2245 
-2252 YVEYSNVGFFSKDI
+2252 DI
-2266 IMTIDELRSENYGTD
+2266 ILEKLTIQEDVAVDYNP
-2281 EIVKTFDGR
+2281 TFDGTDK
-2290 ELADFGMVGLANGY
+2290 ADFNIINLPTNYTYDKNVVAGGT
-2304 SVGDPVIVSSHSDT
+2304 DT
-2318 INATAENDP
+2318 INASATAEGTKVLVEIKANGMTFGLKTYLIHINPINLDN
-2327 VRVLAQAKA
+2327 VR
-2336 SGCEAVLGVKLYSV
+2336 
-2350 TINQLSLN
+2350 
-2358 SENAVILYQGKTS
+2358 ILYKGKVS
-2371 GANKV
+2371 GAEKV

-2391 KGGIIDY
+2391 NPSIFDY
-2398 NQASVDGGIFYL
+2398 NQASTVGGTFYI
-2410 AVKIGEEY
+2410 ASKKGEEY
-2418 NLLYS
+2418 VVLYS
-2423 FTYNPDSLTTM
+2423 FTYNAADPNSVTIESL
-2434 TITKLV
+2434 IPV
-2440 ALDNGAV
+2440 DNGAI
-2447 TAEGSSDYD
+2447 TASHESEYSITDKRGEGS
-2456 TTDKMGEGTIKFS
+2456 TTFN
-2469 GIGSGNYT
+2469 GSGNYLGT
-2477 GEHITN
+2477 CTAE

-2500 DPWGSE
+2500 DPWGTES
-2506 ANPYVIS
+2506 NPYVIS

-2523 IVNGVSEPI
+2523 IVNGISDPI
-2532 DSVLGYGIANNVMA
+2532 DSVLGYGNASNVMA
-2546 EDIFFT
+2546 EDVFFT
-2552 SFEDSGDIIS
+2552 PYRDADGIQR
-2562 CYFLIQGNIEKPTG
+2562 CYFLVQGNIDMP
-2576 IDGIVFR
+2576 DGVAFR
-2583 PIGGEY
+2583 PIGGYY

-2597 NNNPVYISYFGGIVD
+2597 NGKPINLSYFGGIVD
-2612 GKYQSQSSVIDLGNL
+2612 GKYNSQSSVIDLGNT
-2627 LENYTGDYSGLFGL
+2627 LENYTGDYSGLFGR
-2641 VKGTEKAS
+2641 VKGIDGAYAT
-2649 AIIKNIKVNATTIN
+2649 IKNIKVNATTIN

-2741 GAGTKATG
+2741 GAGTKSTG
-2749 SNTYNFGAELSL
+2749 SNTYNFGAGLIL
-2761 VNSGKVMALVNE
+2761 VNNGKVMALVNE
-2773 ANKGNYVGG
+2773 ADKGNYVGG
-2782 IIGGTIE
+2782 IIGGTIA

-2809 ASVAGT
+2809 ASVSGT

-2851 NGSLTSNGDSTISAT
+2851 NGSLTSNGDSTISGT

-2897 QNVGG
+2897 QYVGG

-2928 TNLVSGGSNVGG
+2928 TNLVSGGTNVGG
-2940 LVGMINTGTLTDNFV
+2940 LVGMINAGTLTDNFV
-2955 QGFNYGTVSA
+2955 QGFNFGIVSA
-2965 TRGGVVGV
+2965 NRGGVVGV

-2988 TGTKDSVTYRTAS
+2988 TGTKDSVTHKTAS

-3008 VLTYSASTATIGEM
+3008 VLTYNASTATIGEM
-3022 LVYAGLID
+3022 LVYAGLIE

-3039 YIEASSNTVIMEKGK
+3039 YIEASSDIVTMEKGK
-3054 VSFGLALPA
+3054 VSFGLALPEA
-3063 VGDQGDADS
+3063 GDQGDSKS

-3082 GYETPF
+3082 GYENPF
-3088 PNAFDGAANDST
+3088 PDAFDGAANDST
-3100 DDAKMLYVRL
+3100 TDAKMLYVRL
-3110 SKDSTSSLIIAAT
+3110 SKSSSTSLIIAAT
-3123 RVNFGTVAN
+3123 PVNFGTVSD
-3132 YESTT
+3132 YDSKL
-3137 AWENAYFNI
+3137 AWESAYFNI
-3146 GEVGLY
+3146 GEEGLY
-3152 VADVTSATV
+3152 VAEMYNGLNEDGTGTAITEDGVYKP
-3161 VNSNYQPIYKIQYKY
+3161 NYQIKYKY
-3176 DLVSEYVYVSVEI
+3176 DYATEYVYVSVEI
-3189 TKSYGKESSVAP
+3189 TKSYGKETDVAP
-3201 LVIASE
+3201 LIISNLT
-3207 DDWIKFANRVKG
+3207 DWQNFATRVRN
-3219 ADGETRTDFD
+3219 GESFF
-3229 GKTVKLA
+3229 GKYVKLSA
-3236 ADITV
+3236 NIETV
-3241 STMAGTTNGNDYFAG
+3241 DASNLAGRMDGSTAKNFRG
-3256 TFDGDGYTIKF
+3256 TFDGDGYYIK
-3267 DINAGYSA
+3267 IGANTSGN
-3275 GYSLFPSARNAT
+3275 GISLFPYSADAT
-3287 FKNLTVTGEVQ
+3287 FKNLTVTGYIY
-3298 NPGGNSAGFVGR
+3298 GTGNNRAGFVGE
-3310 AYGSLTFENCTNKVV
+3310 AKGPLTFENCTNKAT
-3325 FLKTVDGTFR
+3325 LTGT
-3335 ALTQAEKDGSYT
+3335 
-3347 GKRYRIDSGRNTKWS
+3347 
-3362 DDKYVRDDGGD
+3362 
-3373 YGFFSNGSG
+3373 G
-3382 YSIAGF
+3382 YSIGGF
-3388 IGTTAVGS
+3388 IGITRLGYGGGIRTYS
-3396 DTASGRV
+3396 FTS
-3403 YTFIGCVNQ
+3403 CVNE
-3412 GHISVYDRVGD
+3412 GVITVTSPVGD
-3423 LSNSDVLNGTA
+3423 IAYNGGLKDNLYLRNS
-3434 SSSSYARNPETHGV
+3434 ETHGV
-3448 GGFIGTVWNG
+3448 GGFIGTVFNG
-3458 NQKITYSDQDDGG
+3458 TLTIGYNKPINDDSVGGGEG
-3471 DGEPYYEFTDVCS
+3471 DGEPYYYFPSS
-3484 TTPVVK
+3484 TSGTVYAPYTNAPIVI
-3490 MESCRNAGNICGSY
+3490 MESCRNAANVLGSY
-3504 NVGGLIGYNGGSTEI
+3504 NVGGLIGFNGGSTEV
-3519 MNCGNTGIVEAICEG
+3519 MNCGNTGAIDAVCEG
-3534 KNVSEEQK
+3534 SSTYRFNRR
-3542 VSLNSRSYMLTEK
+3542 SRTYILTDVETDLVGTK
-3555 GYKHFRKGYIRRYA
+3555 YDKLRVYIRRYA

-3580 RGHVDMYTS
+3580 KGHVDLYTS
-3589 YNSGIIHGWGNNAG
+3589 YNSGTIHAWGNRAG
-3603 GLIGSDIEYTKK
+3603 GLVGADTEYKT
-3615 DRIKKDG
+3615 
-3622 SVISSSSI
+3622 VSSTP
-3630 AQTKIYY
+3630 TKIFY
-3637 CYNVGDVYS
+3637 CYNIGEVIT
-3646 GADRYVILKGEGDDD
+3646 GANKYTVFHGYNDDYTDRYD
-3661 GDSTKAYAYTRSASA
+3661 
-3676 DEYAQNANH
+3676 
-3685 WYMSIRYEK
+3685 K
-3694 DVDKNAQREGGSF
+3694 DVDTSQDYTEHHSYMVDKGNAQVNIDDTDQTKQTVDHYQMSLRHEQSVDAGKQREGGSF
-3707 GAQVGGIIGATT
+3707 GTTVGGIIGLTT
-3719 NTSIGYCYNIGTI
+3719 NTNINSCYNLGTI
-3732 TCRGLA
+3732 ICRGLA
-3738 LYSHGTGLSL
+3738 IFTFGSGVPGLS
-3748 GYAYAENHA
+3748 YTEFHA
-3757 RAGGLVGFVDN
+3757 RAGGLVGLVDSGAVTVSN
-3768 GTFNVKYSYNVGD
+3768 SYSVGD
-3781 IRIEA
+3781 IKVEA
-3786 RHYETGL
+3786 RHAITGT
-3793 FGLENIFTQLK
+3793 FSLENTYTPLK
-3804 NLQSIRPMYVAGIVG
+3804 EFRQTRPMYVAGIVG
-3819 HDNAH
+3819 HDNANMYPDVNNCF
-3824 STPSVT
+3824 SIK
-3830 DCYSLMWQCHY
+3830 WQCHF
-3841 LNHKNKWERYH
+3841 LNEKGQWFRYH

-3857 PVGQLIEDWKT
+3857 DIVSGLTGSASTIIDNIWNGRIYSRKPTLGNNLSVT
-3868 DHLKFKM
+3868 DEH
-3875 GNPLPVKDEYSSSG
+3875 SSSG
-3889 HIMPNVSYF
+3889 YVVSNVSML
-3898 TGITNSNGI
+3898 TAITNSNGI
-3907 VTMPDGTTYDAA
+3907 VTMPAGESYSHA
-3919 DPAQLNLKDGNGNY
+3919 DSTQLNTSA
-3933 YTKSYTVPAVHI
+3933 TKTHTVPSASN

-3953 QSDIRTLTKSYSD
+3953 QSDVRTVSKPYSD
-3966 IKAGGTSGWIYM
+3966 LKKGDVGAWIYM

-4005 NSQGEFVQQPAGSEL
+4005 NTQGEFVQQPAGGEF

-4036 LVSAGAYGAY
+4036 LVTGGGYSAYI
-4046 YDTSNKYIEFANGTN
+4046 DFSNKYIEFANGTN
-4061 NLSGAITESIQ
+4061 NLSGAVTEYIQ
-4072 MPQNAANYSPEH
+4072 LPTLDYQASKTINGVKYCT
-4084 DDHGRISDYVYNGGS
+4084 DYVYYQDDMPKE
-4099 RGKSYHLYDR
+4099 GKSYQLYNR
-4109 AANGLHNGQKTNANS
+4109 AANGLHGGKKTNSSDQTKGSAG
-4124 NASQDSTVHATSFNG
+4124 TPATSLYAS
-4139 TSQNTESTISK
+4139 SQNADGSATFNYHA
-4150 GTNTYDLWAAQ
+4150 GTAYSQWTLK
-4161 HHGYNGSS
+4161 HHGYNGTS
-4169 YTAGVMF
+4169 YVTGIMF
-4176 NNHNFNPIGYRGTIG
+4176 GAHNFMPIGYRGKVNADG
-4191 SNDNATMAFKGNI
+4191 SSTSAFKGNI
-4204 SGLLPNGKQVQIYD
+4204 SGLLPDGAQTEILGLNV
-4218 LESRGGYITVSDGS
+4218 RGGYITVNGGAKDS
-4232 KETYAG
+4232 YAG
-4238 LFGLVQN
+4238 LFAVVNN
-4245 ATISNIT
+4245 ATINNIT
-4252 VTGNITAYGSESGVT
+4252 IAGTVTAYGESGST
-4267 SQAGIVAKAY
+4267 AY
-4277 GNTTITGL
+4277 
-4285 QAGVE
+4285 AGVVARAHGAT
-4290 SDPDSPP
+4290 
-4297 IDDTLD
+4297 TLNGLKSGTVD
-4303 VESVSG
+4303 NSLTVKSVSG
-4309 DNGYVGGIVGMADS
+4309 DSGYVGGIVGMADS
-4323 GATGNRLIIT
+4323 GATGNRLVIT
-4333 GCETVNAN
+4333 GCETVNAD

-4376 ISADGGKFVG
+4376 ISADGGLFVG

-4394 NGALSVNNSQVGTYG
+4394 NGALSVNNSEVGTSG
-4409 KTGSNVVIQGVLG
+4409 ETGSNVVIQGVLG

-4451 QRTAYDADD
+4451 QRTAYDTNG
-4460 DGKDDKYDNDT
+4460 DGEDDKYYNDNG
-4471 RYGYGTA
+4471 YGYGTA

-4511 NGEINISAE
+4511 NGDISTSAE

-4545 IGGKIIDCGDNASN
+4545 IGGKILDCGDNASN

-4612 YIDEGSWDA
+4612 YIDEGSLDA
-4621 DGDGVIEREEIVP
+4621 DGDGVVEREEIVP

-4697 GYNGGKIF
+4697 GYNGGRIL

-4717 GGASGGTIE
+4717 GGASVGTIE

-4777 ASYGSINVNSTSLA
+4777 ASYGSINVNSTSIS

-4810 AGTITGTLNNGQPC
+4810 AGTITGTLNNG
-4824 TEHEFADIDSDSL
+4824 
-4837 CDTCRKIED
+4837 
-4846 DCTEHEF
+4846 
-4853 VDGDSD
+4853 V
-4859 SDCDICGN
+4859 
-4867 PRGFTENESSVAI
+4867 ESNVNAV

-4892 AGDIIYLAELGGAS
+4892 AGDNIDLAELGGAS

-5077 GGAVEGGL
+5077 GEAVEGGL

-5518 GTDRAKYVNEGKV
+5518 GTDRAKGVNEGKV

-5611 ADAWKGWV
+5611 TDAWKGWV

-5726 ASDPNHTTQT
+5726 ASDTNHTTQT

-5767 DGGAEWRGVQMVT
+5767 DGGAEWRGVQIVT
-5780 IENISPSD
+5780 IDNISPSD

-5816 PEFTYNSSTGTATL
+5816 PEFTYNSSTGKATL

-5909 HSVAYSAAD
+5909 HSVAYSATD

-6420 YANPDNTYNTDWE
+6420 YANPDNTYNTDWK

-6560 DIDSSYD
+6560 DIDNSYD

-6582 TTDFYRDLQSQLT
+6582 TTDFYKDLQSQLT

-6696 SVFDYIIDE
+6696 PVFDYIIDE

-6748 LESKV
+6748 LGSKV

-7022 VNGASIDTFAKS
+7022 VNGAAIDTFAKS

-7066 QQHLSLIRMFNYMN
+7066 QQHLSLIRIFNYMN

-7086 ITMYTGYE
+7086 ITMYTGYN

-7119 VTSGGNAVM
+7119 ITSGGNAVM